1 MYSIENKMKQQAISF
16 LLMSALV
23 CSACSD
29 SQDLSGNIP
38 LSGDRIAFQ
47 AELLDGFQSSAA
59 KSRAQSAFTGVAM
72 EQKVLPLG
80 GDLVEPLYLHP
91 LEVDNTAGSMAETAN
106 AAIGMSSRGTLV
118 SSSSWTGEFGVS
130 AVYTK
135 IGAIQSFFQDQKA
148 SKSGN
153 IWYASG
159 GTQAWPTDGAL
170 SFYAY
175 APYQHASL
183 SLQGSDDV
191 TKNKTLRYVASTNL
205 GSQPDLIV
213 AKSENISRTSSSANT
228 AVQLEF
234 SHALTAITFSVSADM
249 IPGTV
254 KSITVKNVSG
264 QGDYNISTGTW
275 GSLGAASARYAIS
288 LGSGGAGIAV
298 KAGESKALT
307 DGSSA
312 LLMVPQTFAAGSSA
326 QIEMVF
332 HDGNKDRTV
341 TASLAGTSWAAGK
354 HITYVLS
361 ASSITTLQLGDI
373 TFPTSWSNSYT
384 STTNPLKSAYANGDK
399 MGLFVVDDSKKVIA
413 SNVQLSYNGSAWSL
427 PSGSKQKFSPKYS
440 YFVYYPY
447 QSSLTG
453 LPAQGASVS
462 DVTSAKAFFSSA
474 ISTWSS
480 SKLATDQS
488 TLAKMN
494 ACDLQIGKG
503 SLTSDGTKIQFAD
516 NTHAMG
522 LADITLGSKE
532 VENIYH
538 IKGYEAYT
546 WKYDKTPVYAYAG
559 FSGRS
564 LYNVASHQYVAIV
577 KPGVETSF
585 SCSSTTDADT
595 WTGEVKVKPNADAV
609 AKGTATSKRTA
620 ISKAHT
626 LAVGDIYYSD
636 GALSSQSESL
646 LSGKTPVGI
655 VGYVGENY
663 WTEKQLKS
671 SNKGGHALV
680 MCLKTIGSTG
690 TTDNGSTVTTDIG
703 TKYAWY
709 SSNTNAGITKINSKD
724 LLTGSCN
731 QTYGSGVTETDVLIS
746 KWSTAAAAAY
756 QAKHYTELPVSS
768 SKCSGWFLPTA
779 GQYYAVMSKLGA
791 EFSSDWTGIYDGN
804 TTTHPTLGFFNNM
817 TTVTGNINSKLKKVG
832 NNNYTEFFDATNTW
846 AWTSSEFSATGAV
859 VVDSGVNNSKGSGSV
874 RFGSDRKTAQDP
886 VRPFLAF

>member
-135 IGAIQSFFQDQKA
+135 SGASRSFFQDQKA

-159 GTQAWPTDGAL
+159 NTQAWPTDGAL

-191 TKNKTLRYVASTNL
+191 TKNKTLRYVASTSL

-213 AKSENISRTSSSANT
+213 AKSENISRTSSSANS
-228 AVQLEF
+228 AVQLKF

-275 GSLGAASARYAIS
+275 GSLGAASASYAIM
-288 LGSGGAGIAV
+288 LGTSGAGIAV

-341 TASLAGTSWAAGK
+341 TASLAGTSWAAGR

-361 ASSITTLQLGDI
+361 ASSITTLQLGGI
-373 TFPTSWSNSYT
+373 TFPTSWSRSYT
-384 STTNPLKSAYANGDK
+384 STTNHLKSAYANGDK

-453 LPAQGASVS
+453 LPAQDASVS
-462 DVTSAKAFFSSA
+462 DVSSAKAFFSSA

-480 SKLATDQS
+480 SKLAPDQS
-488 TLAKMN
+488 TPAKMN

-503 SLTSDGTKIQFAD
+503 SLTSDGTKIQFAA

-522 LADITLGSKE
+522 LADITLGSKT
-532 VENIYH
+532 VPNTYH
-538 IKGYEAYT
+538 LSTYPEYT
-546 WKYDKTPVYAYAG
+546 WTHGKTTVHAVASV
-559 FSGRS
+559 SGRN
-564 LYNVASHQYVAIV
+564 LYKVADYHYVTIV
-577 KPGVETSF
+577 KPGQATSF
-585 SCSSTTDADT
+585 SCGNTSDADA
-595 WTGEVKVKPNADAV
+595 WTVAVSVSPAANAIAT
-609 AKGTATSKRTA
+609 GTATSKRTA
-620 ISKAHT
+620 MPSIAHT

-636 GALSSQSESL
+636 GALSSQSEAL

-655 VGYVGENY
+655 VGYVGDNY
-663 WTEKQLKS
+663 WTENQLKS

-690 TTDNGSTVTTDIG
+690 TTNIG
-703 TKYAWY
+703 TGYAWY
-709 SSNTNAGITKINSKD
+709 SSNTNAGRTKINSKE
-724 LLTGSCN
+724 LLTGSFDK
-731 QTYGSGVTETDVLIS
+731 TYGSGVNETDALIS

-756 QAKHYTELPVSS
+756 QAKNYATLKASS

-791 EFSSDWTGIYDGN
+791 EFSSDWTGIYGDAASGS
-804 TTTHPTLGFFNNM
+804 TFGFFSNM

-832 NNNYTEFFDATNTW
+832 NNNYTEFFGATNTW
-846 AWTSSEFSATGAV
+846 AWTSSEFSATNAV
-859 VVDSGVNNSKGSGSV
+859 NVDSGVDNSKGAGSV
-874 RFGSDRKTAQDP
+874 RFYGYYGRKTDQLP

>member
-47 AELLDGFQSSAA
+47 AELLDGFQSSTA

-118 SSSSWTGEFGVS
+118 SNSSWTGEFGVS

-135 IGAIQSFFQDQKA
+135 SGASRSFFQDQKA

-159 GTQAWPTDGAL
+159 DMQAWPTDGAL

-191 TKNKTLRYVASTNL
+191 TKNKTLRYVASTSL

-213 AKSENISRTSSSANT
+213 AKSEKISRTSSSANT
-228 AVQLEF
+228 AVQLKF

-264 QGDYNISTGTW
+264 QGDYNISTATW
-275 GSLGAASARYAIS
+275 GSLGAASASYAIR
-288 LGSGGAGIAV
+288 LGTNGAGIAV

-341 TASLAGTSWAAGK
+341 TASLANTSWAAGK

-361 ASSITTLQLGDI
+361 ASSITTLQLGGI
-373 TFPTSWSNSYT
+373 TFPTSWSSSYT
-384 STTNPLKSAYANGDK
+384 STTNHLKSAYANGDK
-399 MGLFVVDDSKKVIA
+399 MGLFVVDDGKKVIA

-427 PSGSKQKFSPKYS
+427 PSGTKCTFSPKYS

-447 QSSLTG
+447 QASLTG
-453 LPAQGASVS
+453 LPALNATVS

-480 SKLATDQS
+480 TKLATDQS
-488 TLAKMN
+488 TPAKMN
-494 ACDLQIGKG
+494 DCDLQIGKG
-503 SLTSDGTKIQFAD
+503 SLTSDGTKIQFSA

-522 LADITLGSKE
+522 LADITLGSKTLD
-532 VENIYH
+532 NTYH
-538 IKGYEAYT
+538 LSTYPEYT
-546 WKYDKTPVYAYAG
+546 WTHGKTTVHAVASV
-559 FSGRS
+559 SGRS
-564 LYNVASHQYVAIV
+564 LYKVADYHYVTIV
-577 KPGVETSF
+577 KPGQATSF
-585 SCSSTTDADT
+585 SCGKTSDADA
-595 WTGEVKVKPNADAV
+595 WTTAVSVSPAANAI

-646 LSGKTPVGI
+646 LSDKTPVGI

-680 MCLKTIGSTG
+680 MCLKTIGSTE
-690 TTDNGSTVTTDIG
+690 TTSIG
-703 TKYAWY
+703 TGYAWY
-709 SSNTNAGITKINSKD
+709 SSNTDAGRTKINSKE
-724 LLTGSCN
+724 LLTGSN
-731 QTYGSGVTETDVLIS
+731 DKIYGSGATETNALIT

-756 QAKHYTELPVSS
+756 QAKNYTTLKASS

-779 GQYYAVMSKLGA
+779 GQYYAVMSTLGA
-791 EFSSDWTGIYDGN
+791 AFSRDWTGIWDGN

-817 TTVTGNINSKLKKVG
+817 TTVTSNINNKLKKVG
-832 NNNYTEFFDATNTW
+832 DNKYTEFFGDTNTS
-846 AWTSSEFSATGAV
+846 AWTSSEFSATDAV
-859 VVDSGVNNSKGSGSV
+859 YVDSGVDDSKGSGSV
-874 RFGSDRKTAQDP
+874 RFGSYGYYYSGNGKTGQGP

>member
-47 AELLDGFQSSAA
+47 AELLDGFQSSTA

-118 SSSSWTGEFGVS
+118 SSPSWTGEFGVS

-135 IGAIQSFFQDQKA
+135 SGASQSFFQDQKA

-159 GTQAWPTDGAL
+159 DMQAWPTDGAL

-191 TKNKTLRYVASTNL
+191 TKNKTLRYVASTSL

-213 AKSENISRTSSSANT
+213 AKSENISRTSSSANS

-275 GSLGAASARYAIS
+275 GSLGAASASYAIS
-288 LGSGGAGIAV
+288 LGSSGAGIAV

-361 ASSITTLQLGDI
+361 ASSITTLQLGGI
-373 TFPTSWSNSYT
+373 AFPTSWSNSYT
-384 STTNPLKSAYANGDK
+384 STTYHLKSAYANGDK

-427 PSGSKQKFSPKYS
+427 PSGTKCTFSPKYS

-447 QSSLTG
+447 QASLTG

-503 SLTSDGTKIQFAD
+503 SLTSDGTKIQFSA

-532 VENIYH
+532 VDNTYH
-538 IKGYEAYT
+538 LSTYPEYT
-546 WKYDKTPVYAYAG
+546 WTHGKTTVHAVASV
-559 FSGRS
+559 SGRR
-564 LYNVASHQYVAIV
+564 LYRVADYHYVTIV
-577 KPGVETSF
+577 KPGQATSF
-585 SCSSTTDADT
+585 SCGSTSDADA
-595 WTGEVKVKPNADAV
+595 WTAAVSVSPADNAI
-609 AKGTATSKRTA
+609 AKGTATSKCTA
-620 ISKAHT
+620 ISIAHT

-636 GALSSQSESL
+636 GALSSQSEAL

-655 VGYVGENY
+655 VGYVGDNY

-671 SNKGGHALV
+671 SNRGGHALV
-680 MCLKTIGSTG
+680 MCLKTIGSTWTTSTG
-690 TTDNGSTVTTDIG
+690 TTSIG
-703 TKYAWY
+703 TGYAWY
-709 SSNTNAGITKINSKD
+709 SSNTDAGRTKINSKA
-724 LLTGSCN
+724 LLTGSYN
-731 QTYGSGVTETDVLIS
+731 QTYGSGVNETDALIS

-756 QAKHYTELPVSS
+756 QAKHYTTLPASS

-804 TTTHPTLGFFNNM
+804 TTTHPTFGFFNNM
-817 TTVTGNINSKLKKVG
+817 TTVTGNINNKLKKVG
-832 NNNYTEFFDATNTW
+832 NNKYTEFFGATNTW
-846 AWTSSEFSATGAV
+846 AWTSSEFSAPNAV
-859 VVDSGVNNSKGSGSV
+859 NVDSGVDDSKGSGSV
-874 RFGSDRKTAQDP
+874 RFGNVSKSGQIP

>member
-47 AELLDGFQSSAA
+47 AELLDGFQSSTA

-106 AAIGMSSRGTLV
+106 AAIGMSSRGSLV

-135 IGAIQSFFQDQKA
+135 SGASRSFFQDQKA

-159 GTQAWPTDGAL
+159 ATQAWPTDGAL

-191 TKNKTLRYVASTNL
+191 TKNKTLRYVASTSL

-213 AKSENISRTSSSANT
+213 AKRENISRTSSSPNS
-228 AVQLEF
+228 AVQLKF

-275 GSLGAASARYAIS
+275 GSLGAASASYAIR
-288 LGSGGAGIAV
+288 LGTSGAGIAV

-341 TASLAGTSWAAGK
+341 TAFLAGTSWDAGR

-361 ASSITTLQLGDI
+361 ASSITTLQLGGI
-373 TFPTSWSNSYT
+373 IFPTSWSRSYT
-384 STTNPLKSAYANGDK
+384 STTNHLKSAYANGDK

-427 PSGSKQKFSPKYS
+427 PSGTKCTFSPKYS

-462 DVTSAKAFFSSA
+462 DVSSAKAFFSSA

-494 ACDLQIGKG
+494 ACDLQIGMG
-503 SLTSDGTKIQFAD
+503 SLTSDGTKIQFAA

-522 LADITLGSKE
+522 LADITLGSKT
-532 VENIYH
+532 VPNTYH
-538 IKGYEAYT
+538 LSTYPSYT
-546 WKYDKTPVYAYAG
+546 WTHGKTTVHAVASV
-559 FSGRS
+559 SGRN
-564 LYNVASHQYVAIV
+564 LYRVADYHYVTIV
-577 KPGVETSF
+577 KPGQATSF
-585 SCSSTTDADT
+585 SCGSTSDADA
-595 WTGEVKVKPNADAV
+595 WTTAVSVSPADNAID
-609 AKGTATSKRTA
+609 KGTATSKRTA
-620 ISKAHT
+620 ISIAHT

-636 GALSSQSESL
+636 GALSSWSEAL

-655 VGYVGENY
+655 VGYVDDNY
-663 WTEKQLKS
+663 WTETQLKS

-690 TTDNGSTVTTDIG
+690 TTSTGTTSIG
-703 TKYAWY
+703 TMYAWY
-709 SSNTNAGITKINSKD
+709 SSNTDAGRTRINSKA
-724 LLTGSCN
+724 LLTGSYDK
-731 QTYGSGVTETDVLIS
+731 TYGSGVTETNALIL

-756 QAKHYTELPVSS
+756 QAKHYTTLPASS

-791 EFSSDWTGIYDGN
+791 EFSSDWTGIWDGN
-804 TTTHPTLGFFNNM
+804 TTTHPTIGFFNNM
-817 TTVTGNINSKLKKVG
+817 TTVTGNINKKLKKVG
-832 NNNYTEFFDATNTW
+832 NNNYTEFFGATNTW

-859 VVDSGVNNSKGSGSV
+859 LVDSGVDNSKGSGSV
-874 RFGSDRKTAQDP
+874 RFGFNAKTFQRP

>member
-135 IGAIQSFFQDQKA
+135 SEASRSFFQDQKA

-159 GTQAWPTDGAL
+159 DTQAWPTDGAL

-191 TKNKTLRYVASTNL
+191 TKNKTLRYVASTSL

-228 AVQLEF
+228 AVQLKF

-275 GSLGAASARYAIS
+275 GSLGAASASYAIS
-288 LGSGGAGIAV
+288 LGTSGAGIAV

-341 TASLAGTSWAAGK
+341 TASLAGTSWDAGK

-361 ASSITTLQLGDI
+361 ASSITTLQLGGI
-373 TFPTSWSNSYT
+373 AFPTSWSHSYT

-462 DVTSAKAFFSSA
+462 DVSSAKAFFSSA

-480 SKLATDQS
+480 SKLAPDQS
-488 TLAKMN
+488 TLDKMN
-494 ACDLQIGKG
+494 ACDLQIGMG
-503 SLTSDGTKIQFAD
+503 SLTSDGTKIQFAA

-522 LADITLGSKE
+522 LADITLGSKT
-532 VENIYH
+532 VPNTYH
-538 IKGYEAYT
+538 LSTYSEYT
-546 WKYDKTPVYAYAG
+546 WTHGTTTIHAVASV
-559 FSGRS
+559 SGRN
-564 LYNVASHQYVAIV
+564 LYKVADYHYVTIV
-577 KPGVETSF
+577 KPGQATSF
-585 SCSSTTDADT
+585 SCGSTSDADA
-595 WTGEVKVKPNADAV
+595 WTEAVLVSPADNAID
-609 AKGTATSKRTA
+609 KGTATSKRTA
-620 ISKAHT
+620 ISIAHT

-690 TTDNGSTVTTDIG
+690 TTSIG
-703 TKYAWY
+703 TGYAWY
-709 SSNTNAGITKINSKD
+709 SSNTDAGRPKVNSKA
-724 LLTGSCN
+724 LLTGSNN
-731 QTYGSGVTETDVLIS
+731 QTYGSGFNETNELIT

-756 QAKHYTELPVSS
+756 HAKHYTELSASS

-779 GQYYAVMSKLGA
+779 GQYYAVMSTLGA
-791 EFSSDWTGIYDGN
+791 AFSNDWTGIYGDAASGS
-804 TTTHPTLGFFNNM
+804 TLGFFSNM
-817 TTVTGNINSKLKKVG
+817 TIVTGNINNKLKKVG
-832 NNNYTEFFDATNTW
+832 NNNYTEFFGATNTW
-846 AWTSSEFSATGAV
+846 AWTSSEFSSANAV
-859 VVDSGVNNSKGSGSV
+859 LIDSGVDDSKGSGSV
-874 RFGSDRKTAQDP
+874 RFTYGYPKTLQRP

>member
-80 GDLVEPLYLHP
+80 GDFVEPLYLHP

-135 IGAIQSFFQDQKA
+135 SGANRSFFQDQKA

-159 GTQAWPTDGAL
+159 DTQAWPTDGAL

-191 TKNKTLRYVASTNL
+191 TKNKTLRYVASTSL

-228 AVQLEF
+228 AVQLKF

-254 KSITVKNVSG
+254 KRITVKNVSG

-275 GSLGAASARYAIS
+275 GSLGAASASYPIS
-288 LGSGGAGIAV
+288 LGTSGAGIAV

-341 TASLAGTSWAAGK
+341 TASLAGTSWDAGK

-361 ASSITTLQLGDI
+361 ASSITTLQLGGI
-373 TFPTSWSNSYT
+373 TFPTSWSRSYT
-384 STTNPLKSAYANGDK
+384 STTNPLKSAYADGDK

-462 DVTSAKAFFSSA
+462 DVSSAKAFFSSA

-488 TLAKMN
+488 TPAKMN

-503 SLTSDGTKIQFAD
+503 SLTSDGTKIQFAA
-516 NTHAMG
+516 NSHAMG
-522 LADITLGSKE
+522 LADITLGSKT
-532 VENIYH
+532 VPNTYH
-538 IKGYEAYT
+538 LSTYPEYT
-546 WKYDKTPVYAYAG
+546 WTHGKTTVHAVASV
-559 FSGRS
+559 SGGS
-564 LYNVASHQYVAIV
+564 LYRVADYHYVTIV
-577 KPGVETSF
+577 KPGQATRFFCGKTS
-585 SCSSTTDADT
+585 DADA
-595 WTGEVKVKPNADAV
+595 WTAV
-609 AKGTATSKRTA
+609 VSVSPAANDIAKGTATSKRTA
-620 ISKAHT
+620 ISIAHT

-646 LSGKTPVGI
+646 LSDKTPVGI

-690 TTDNGSTVTTDIG
+690 TTSIG

-709 SSNTNAGITKINSKD
+709 SSNTNADRPKVNSKA
-724 LLTGSCN
+724 LLTGSYN
-731 QTYGSGVTETDVLIS
+731 QTYGSGVNETKALIT

-756 QAKHYTELPVSS
+756 QAKHYTTLPASS

-779 GQYYAVMSKLGA
+779 GQYYAVMSNLGA
-791 EFSSDWTGIYDGN
+791 AFSSDWTGIYGDAASGS
-804 TTTHPTLGFFNNM
+804 TLGFFSNM
-817 TTVTGNINSKLKKVG
+817 TTVTGNINNKLKKVG
-832 NNNYTEFFDATNTW
+832 NNNYTEFFGATNTW
-846 AWTSSEFSATGAV
+846 AWTSSEFSATYAV
-859 VVDSGVNNSKGSGSV
+859 SVDSGVDDSRGSGSV
-874 RFGSDRKTAQDP
+874 RFYNFNSGKTGQYP

>member
-16 LLMSALV
+16 LMMSALV

-47 AELLDGFQSSAA
+47 AELLDGFQSSAT
-59 KSRAQSAFTGVAM
+59 KSRAQSAFAGVAM

-91 LEVDNTAGSMAETAN
+91 LEVDNTTGSMTETAN

-135 IGAIQSFFQDQKA
+135 SGASQSFFQDQKA

-159 GTQAWPTDGAL
+159 DTQAWPTDGAL

-191 TKNKTLRYVASTNL
+191 TKNKTLRYVASTSL

-213 AKSENISRTSSSANT
+213 AKNENISRTFSSANT
-228 AVQLEF
+228 AVQLQF

-254 KSITVKNVSG
+254 KSITVKNVAG
-264 QGDYNISTGTW
+264 QGDYNISTGSW
-275 GSLGAASARYAIS
+275 GSLAAASSSYAIT
-288 LGSGGAGIAV
+288 LGTGGAGIAV

-307 DGSSA
+307 DASSS
-312 LLMVPQTFAAGSSA
+312 LMMVPQTFAAGSSA
-326 QIEMVF
+326 QIQMVF
-332 HDGNKDRTV
+332 NDGNKDRTV

-361 ASSITTLQLGDI
+361 ASSITTLQLGGI
-373 TFPTSWSNSYT
+373 TFPTSWSSQYT
-384 STTNPLKSAYANGDK
+384 STTNHLKSAYANGDK

-427 PSGSKQKFSPKYS
+427 PSGTKQKFSPNYS

-447 QSSLTG
+447 QASLTG

-488 TLAKMN
+488 TLDKMN
-494 ACDLQIGKG
+494 DCDLQIGKG
-503 SLTSDGTKIQFAD
+503 SLTSDGTKIQFTA

-522 LADITLGSKE
+522 LADITLGSKV
-532 VENIYH
+532 VENVYH
-538 IKGYEAYT
+538 IKGYETYT
-546 WKYDKTPVYAYAG
+546 WKYDKTTVYAYAG
-559 FSGRS
+559 FSGRR

-609 AKGTATSKRTA
+609 AKGTAISSRSTYSKE
-620 ISKAHT
+620 HT

-636 GALSSQSESL
+636 GALSSKSEPL

-655 VGYVGENY
+655 VGYVGNDY
-663 WTEKQLKS
+663 WTEKGVS
-671 SNKGGHALV
+671 GKGGHALV
-680 MCLKTIGSTG
+680 MCLKTIGSTSSTNMG
-690 TTDNGSTVTTDIG
+690 TG
-703 TKYAWY
+703 YAWY
-709 SSNTNAGITKINSKD
+709 SSNTDAGRTKVS
-724 LLTGSCN
+724 TGALIRGSSS
-731 QTYGSGVTETDVLIS
+731 QTYGSGYTETAALVAKGS
-746 KWSTAAAAAY
+746 AYAAATAA
-756 QAKHYTELPVSS
+756 KNYTTLPANS
-768 SKCSGWFLPTA
+768 SKCTGWFLPSA
-779 GQYYAVMSKLGA
+779 GQCYAVMKSLGG
-791 EFSSDWTGIYDGN
+791 GISPDTWN
-804 TTTHPTLGFFNNM
+804 INDFFGNM
-817 TTVTGNINSKLKKVG
+817 TTVSGKINTALSKVG
-832 NNNYTEFFDATNTW
+832 ANNYTEYFQGVNTW
-846 AWTSSEFSATGAV
+846 EWTSSEFSATGAV
-859 VVDSGVNNSKGSGSV
+859 IVDSGVNNSKGSGSV
-874 RFGSDRKTAQDP
+874 RFDSSYETGQRP

>member
-47 AELLDGFQSSAA
+47 AELLDGFQSSTA

-80 GDLVEPLYLHP
+80 EDLVEPLYLHP
-91 LEVDNTAGSMAETAN
+91 LEVDNTAGSMAETAH

-118 SSSSWTGEFGVS
+118 SSSSWTDEFGVS

-135 IGAIQSFFQDQKA
+135 SGASQSFFQDQKA

-191 TKNKTLRYVASTNL
+191 TKNKTLRYVASTSL

-213 AKSENISRTSSSANT
+213 AKSENDSRTSSKPNSP
-228 AVQLEF
+228 VPLKF

-275 GSLGAASARYAIS
+275 GSLGAASASYAIS
-288 LGSGGAGIAV
+288 LGSSGAGIAV

-341 TASLAGTSWAAGK
+341 TASLAGTSWDAGR

-361 ASSITTLQLGDI
+361 ASSITTLQLGGI
-373 TFPTSWSNSYT
+373 TFPTSWSRSYT
-384 STTNPLKSAYANGDK
+384 STTNHLKSAYADGDK

-427 PSGSKQKFSPKYS
+427 PSGTKCTFSPKYS

-462 DVTSAKAFFSSA
+462 DVSSAKAFFSSA

-494 ACDLQIGKG
+494 ACDLQIGMG
-503 SLTSDGTKIQFAD
+503 SLTSDGTKIQFAA

-609 AKGTATSKRTA
+609 AKGTAISSRSTYSKE
-620 ISKAHT
+620 HT

-636 GALSSQSESL
+636 GALSSQSEAL

-690 TTDNGSTVTTDIG
+690 TTSIG
-703 TKYAWY
+703 TGYVWY
-709 SSNTNAGITKINSKD
+709 SSNTDAGRTKVSTGDMIRGSSSKP
-724 LLTGSCN
+724 
-731 QTYGSGVTETDVLIS
+731 YGSGYTETAALVVKGS
-746 KWSTAAAAAY
+746 AYAAATAAKNYDA
-756 QAKHYTELPVSS
+756 LPAES
-768 SKCSGWFLPTA
+768 SKCTGWFLPSA
-779 GQYYAVMSKLGA
+779 GQCYAVMKSLGG
-791 EFSSDWTGIYDGN
+791 GISPDTWNIGD
-804 TTTHPTLGFFNNM
+804 FFGNM
-817 TTVTGNINSKLKKVG
+817 TTVSGKINKALSKVG
-832 NNNYTEFFDATNTW
+832 ANKYTEYFQGVNTW

-859 VVDSGVNNSKGSGSV
+859 SVDSGVDDSEGSGSV
-874 RFGSDRKTAQDP
+874 RFGSFGKTGQVP

>member
-47 AELLDGFQSSAA
+47 AELLDGFQSSTA

-118 SSSSWTGEFGVS
+118 SNSSWTGEFGVS

-135 IGAIQSFFQDQKA
+135 SGASQSFFQDQKA

-159 GTQAWPTDGAL
+159 NTQAWPTDGAL

-191 TKNKTLRYVASTNL
+191 TKNKTLRYVASTSL

-228 AVQLEF
+228 AVQLKF

-264 QGDYNISTGTW
+264 RGDYNISTGTW
-275 GSLGAASARYAIS
+275 GSLGAASASYAIS
-288 LGSGGAGIAV
+288 LGSSGAGIAV

-341 TASLAGTSWAAGK
+341 TASLAGTSWDAGK

-361 ASSITTLQLGDI
+361 ASSITTLQLGGI

-384 STTNPLKSAYANGDK
+384 STTHHLKSAYADGDE

-427 PSGSKQKFSPKYS
+427 PSGTKCTFSPNYS

-447 QSSLTG
+447 QASLTG
-453 LPAQGASVS
+453 LPAKGATVTDVS
-462 DVTSAKAFFSSA
+462 TATAFFSSA

-480 SKLATDQS
+480 SKLAPDQS
-488 TLAKMN
+488 SQEKMN

-503 SLTSDGTKIQFAD
+503 SLTSDGTKIQFSA

-522 LADITLGSKE
+522 LADITLGSKTLPYTYYLS
-532 VENIYH
+532 NYPS
-538 IKGYEAYT
+538 YT
-546 WKYDKTPVYAYAG
+546 WTHGTTTIHAVASV
-559 FSGRS
+559 SGRS
-564 LYNVASHQYVAIV
+564 LYKVADYHYVSIV
-577 KPGVETSF
+577 KPGQATSF
-585 SCSSTTDADT
+585 SCGSTSDADA
-595 WTGEVKVKPNADAV
+595 WTAAVSVSPAANAI

-620 ISKAHT
+620 MTSIAHT

-636 GALSSQSESL
+636 GALSSKSEPL

-655 VGYVGENY
+655 VGYIGNDY
-663 WTEKQLKS
+663 WTEKGV
-671 SNKGGHALV
+671 NGKGGHALV

-690 TTDNGSTVTTDIG
+690 STDMG
-703 TKYAWY
+703 TRYAWY
-709 SSNTNAGITKINSKD
+709 SSNSDAGRTKVS
-724 LLTGSCN
+724 TGALIRGSSS
-731 QTYGSGVTETDVLIS
+731 QTYGSGYTETAALVAKGS
-746 KWSTAAAAAY
+746 AYAAATAAKNY
-756 QAKHYTELPVSS
+756 KDLPAKST
-768 SKCSGWFLPTA
+768 KCTGWFLPSA
-779 GQYYAVMSKLGA
+779 GQYYAVMKQLGGGI
-791 EFSSDWTGIYDGN
+791 SPDTWNIYD
-804 TTTHPTLGFFNNM
+804 FFGNM
-817 TTVTGNINSKLKKVG
+817 TTVSGKINSALSKVG
-832 NNNYTEFFDATNTW
+832 ANNYTEYFQAVNTW
-846 AWTSSEFSATGAV
+846 EWTSSEFSATGAV
-859 VVDSGVNNSKGSGSV
+859 YVDSGVDDSKGSGSV
-874 RFGSDRKTAQDP
+874 RFSTGYNGKTTQCP

>member
-38 LSGDRIAFQ
+38 LSRDRIAFQ

-91 LEVDNTAGSMAETAN
+91 LEVDNTAGSMAETAH

-135 IGAIQSFFQDQKA
+135 SVASQSFFQDQKA

-153 IWYASG
+153 IWYAN
-159 GTQAWPTDGAL
+159 TQAWPTDGAL

-191 TKNKTLRYVASTNL
+191 TKNKTLRYVASTTSL

-228 AVQLEF
+228 AVPLKF

-275 GSLGAASARYAIS
+275 GSLGAASASYAIR
-288 LGSGGAGIAV
+288 LGTNGAGIAV

-307 DGSSA
+307 GGSSA
-312 LLMVPQTFAAGSSA
+312 LLMVPQTFDAGSSA

-341 TASLAGTSWAAGK
+341 TASLANTSWAAGK

-361 ASSITTLQLGDI
+361 ASSITTLQLGAI
-373 TFPTSWSNSYT
+373 NFPTSWSSKYT
-384 STTNPLKSAYANGDK
+384 SATHHLKSAYATGDN

-413 SNVQLSYNGSAWSL
+413 SNVQLSYNGKAWSL
-427 PSGSKQKFSPKYS
+427 PSGTKCTFSPKYS

-447 QSSLTG
+447 QASLTG

-488 TLAKMN
+488 TLPKMN
-494 ACDLQIGKG
+494 DCDLQIGKG
-503 SLTSDGTKIQFAD
+503 SLTSDGTKIQFSA

-522 LADITLGSKE
+522 LADITLGSKTLPYTYYLS
-532 VENIYH
+532 NYPS
-538 IKGYEAYT
+538 YT
-546 WKYDKTPVYAYAG
+546 WTHGTTTIHAVASV
-559 FSGRS
+559 SGRS
-564 LYNVASHQYVAIV
+564 LYRVADYHYVTIV
-577 KPGVETSF
+577 KPGTATSF
-585 SCSSTTDADT
+585 SCGKTSDADA
-595 WTGEVKVKPNADAV
+595 WTVAVSVSPAANAI

-620 ISKAHT
+620 ISIAHT

-636 GALSSQSESL
+636 GALSSQSEAL
-646 LSGKTPVGI
+646 LSGKKPVGI
-655 VGYVGENY
+655 VGYIGDNN
-663 WTEKQLKS
+663 WTENQLKS

-690 TTDNGSTVTTDIG
+690 TTSIG
-703 TKYAWY
+703 TVFAWY
-709 SSNTNAGITKINSKD
+709 SSDTDAGRTKINSKA
-724 LLTGSCN
+724 LLTGSYN
-731 QTYGSGVTETDVLIS
+731 QTYGSGVTETNALIS

-756 QAKHYTELPVSS
+756 QAKYYTTLKASS

-779 GQYYAVMSKLGA
+779 GQFYAVMKRLGA
-791 EFSSDWTGIYDGN
+791 AFSSDWTGIYGDAASGS
-804 TTTHPTLGFFNNM
+804 TLGFFSNM
-817 TTVTGNINSKLKKVG
+817 ITVTGNINNKLKKVG
-832 NNNYTEFFDATNTW
+832 NNNYTEFFGATNTW
-846 AWTSSEFSATGAV
+846 AWTSSEFSATNAV
-859 VVDSGVNNSKGSGSV
+859 FVDSGVDDSKGSGSV
-874 RFGSDRKTAQDP
+874 RFSSSYGPGLKTTQRP

>member
-118 SSSSWTGEFGVS
+118 SRSSWTGEFGVS

-135 IGAIQSFFQDQKA
+135 SGASQSFFQDQKA

-159 GTQAWPTDGAL
+159 DTQAWPTDGAL

-191 TKNKTLRYVASTNL
+191 TKNKTLRYVASTSL

-213 AKSENISRTSSSANT
+213 AKSENISRTSSSVNN
-228 AVQLEF
+228 AVQLKF

-264 QGDYNISTGTW
+264 QGDYNISTCTW
-275 GSLGAASARYAIS
+275 GSLGAASASYAIR
-288 LGSGGAGIAV
+288 LGTSGAGIAV

-341 TASLAGTSWAAGK
+341 TASLAGTSWDAGK

-361 ASSITTLQLGDI
+361 ASSITTLQLGGI
-373 TFPTSWSNSYT
+373 TFPTSWSRSYT
-384 STTNPLKSAYANGDK
+384 STNYHLKSAYANGDK

-453 LPAQGASVS
+453 LPAQDASVS
-462 DVTSAKAFFSSA
+462 DVSSAKAFFSSA

-480 SKLATDQS
+480 RKLATDQS
-488 TLAKMN
+488 TLDKMN

-503 SLTSDGTKIQFAD
+503 SLTSDGTKIQFAA
-516 NTHAMG
+516 NSHAMG

-559 FSGRS
+559 FSGRI

-609 AKGTATSKRTA
+609 AKGTAISSRSTYSKE
-620 ISKAHT
+620 HT

-636 GALSSQSESL
+636 GALSSQTESL

-671 SNKGGHALV
+671 RNKGGHALV
-680 MCLKTIGSTG
+680 MCLKTIGSNGTTG
-690 TTDNGSTVTTDIG
+690 TTNIG
-703 TKYAWY
+703 TGYAWY
-709 SSNTNAGITKINSKD
+709 SSNTDAGRTKINSKA
-724 LLTGSCN
+724 LLTGSYN
-731 QTYGSGVTETDVLIS
+731 QTYGSGFNETDALIT

-756 QAKHYTELPVSS
+756 QAKHYTTLPASS

-779 GQYYAVMSKLGA
+779 GQYYAVMSTLGA
-791 EFSSDWTGIYDGN
+791 AFSRDWTGIWDGN
-804 TTTHPTLGFFNNM
+804 TTTHPTSGFFNNM
-817 TTVTGNINSKLKKVG
+817 TTVTGNINDKLKKVG
-832 NNNYTEFFDATNTW
+832 DNNYTEFFGAKNTW
-846 AWTSSEFSATGAV
+846 AWTSSEFSATYAV
-859 VVDSGVNNSKGSGSV
+859 CVDSGVDDSKGSGSV
-874 RFGSDRKTAQDP
+874 RFSLNYNKANQIP

>member
-91 LEVDNTAGSMAETAN
+91 LEVDNTAGSMAETAH

-135 IGAIQSFFQDQKA
+135 SGANRSFFQDQKA
-148 SKSGN
+148 RKSGN

-159 GTQAWPTDGAL
+159 DPQAWPTDGAL

-175 APYQHASL
+175 APYGDGSL
-183 SLQGSDDV
+183 SLQGSDAV
-191 TKNKTLRYVASTNL
+191 SKSKTLRYVASTSNI
-205 GSQPDLIV
+205 SAQPDLIV
-213 AKSENISRTSSSANT
+213 AKSENDSRTSSKPNYP
-228 AVQLEF
+228 VQLKF

-275 GSLGAASARYAIS
+275 GSLGAASASYAIS
-288 LGSGGAGIAV
+288 LGTNGAGIAV

-312 LLMVPQTFAAGSSA
+312 LLMVPQTFVAGSSA

-332 HDGNKDRTV
+332 HDGHKDRTV

-373 TFPTSWSNSYT
+373 TFPTSWSRSYT
-384 STTNPLKSAYANGDK
+384 STTHHLKSAYANGDK

-427 PSGSKQKFSPKYS
+427 PSGTKCTFSPKYS

-447 QSSLTG
+447 QPSLPG

-488 TLAKMN
+488 TLPKMN
-494 ACDLQIGKG
+494 ACDLQIGQG
-503 SLTSDGTKIQFAD
+503 SLTSDGTKFQFTG

-538 IKGYEAYT
+538 IKGYETYT
-546 WKYDKTPVYAYAG
+546 WKYDKTTVYAYAG

-609 AKGTATSKRTA
+609 AKGTAISSRSTYSKE
-620 ISKAHT
+620 HT

-636 GALSSQSESL
+636 GALSSWSEAL
-646 LSGKTPVGI
+646 LSDKTPVGI

-690 TTDNGSTVTTDIG
+690 TTSIGNG
-703 TKYAWY
+703 YPWY
-709 SSNTNAGITKINSKD
+709 SSNTDAGRPKVNSKA

-731 QTYGSGVTETDVLIS
+731 QTYGSGFTETNELIS

-756 QAKHYTELPVSS
+756 QAKYYTTLKASS

-779 GQYYAVMSKLGA
+779 GQYYAVMSTLGA
-791 EFSSDWTGIYDGN
+791 EFSSDWTGIYGDAASGS
-804 TTTHPTLGFFNNM
+804 TKGFFSNM
-817 TTVTGNINSKLKKVG
+817 KTVTDNINNKLKKVG
-832 NNNYTEFFDATNTW
+832 DNKYTDFFGVTNTW
-846 AWTSSEFSATGAV
+846 AWTSSEFSATHAV
-859 VVDSGVNNSKGSGSV
+859 YVDSGIDDSKGSGSV
-874 RFGSDRKTAQDP
+874 RFGDGIVKTGNWP

>member
-47 AELLDGFQSSAA
+47 AELLDGFQSSTA

-91 LEVDNTAGSMAETAN
+91 LEVDNTAGSMAETAH
-106 AAIGMSSRGTLV
+106 AAMGMSSRGTLV

-135 IGAIQSFFQDQKA
+135 SGASQSFFQDQKA
-148 SKSGN
+148 RKSGN

-159 GTQAWPTDGAL
+159 NTQAWPTDGTL

-191 TKNKTLRYVASTNL
+191 TKNKTLRYVASTSNI
-205 GSQPDLIV
+205 SAQPDLIV
-213 AKSENISRTSSSANT
+213 AKSENISRTSSLPNSA
-228 AVQLEF
+228 VPLKF
-234 SHALTAITFSVSADM
+234 SHALTAFTFSVSADM

-275 GSLGAASARYAIS
+275 GSLGAASASYAIS
-288 LGSGGAGIAV
+288 LGTSGAGIAV

-312 LLMVPQTFAAGSSA
+312 LLMVPQTFADGSSA

-361 ASSITTLQLGDI
+361 ASSITTLQLGGI
-373 TFPTSWSNSYT
+373 TFPTSWSRSYT
-384 STTNPLKSAYANGDK
+384 STTHHLKSAYANGDK
-399 MGLFVVDDSKKVIA
+399 MGLFVVDDSKKVISA
-413 SNVQLSYNGSAWSL
+413 NVQLSYNGSAWSL

-462 DVTSAKAFFSSA
+462 DVSSAKAFFSRA

-480 SKLATDQS
+480 TKLATDQS
-488 TLAKMN
+488 TPAKMN
-494 ACDLQIGKG
+494 DCDLQIGKG
-503 SLTSDGTKIQFAD
+503 SLTSDGTKIQFAA

-538 IKGYEAYT
+538 IKGYETYT

-595 WTGEVKVKPNADAV
+595 WTGEVKVKPNANAI

-620 ISKAHT
+620 ISIAHT

-636 GALSSQSESL
+636 GALSSLSEAL

-655 VGYVGENY
+655 VGYVGEDY

-690 TTDNGSTVTTDIG
+690 STDMG
-703 TKYAWY
+703 TRYAWY
-709 SSNTNAGITKINSKD
+709 SSNSDAGRTKVS
-724 LLTGSCN
+724 TGALIRGSSS
-731 QTYGSGVTETDVLIS
+731 QTYGSGYTETAALVAKGS
-746 KWSTAAAAAY
+746 AYAAATAAKNY
-756 QAKHYTELPVSS
+756 KDLPAKST
-768 SKCSGWFLPTA
+768 KCTGWFLPSA
-779 GQYYAVMSKLGA
+779 GQYYAVMKQLGG
-791 EFSSDWTGIYDGN
+791 GISPDTWN
-804 TTTHPTLGFFNNM
+804 INDFFGNM
-817 TTVTGNINSKLKKVG
+817 TTVSGKINTALSKVG
-832 NNNYTEFFDATNTW
+832 ANNYTEYFQGVNTW
-846 AWTSSEFSATGAV
+846 EWTSSEFSATAAV
-859 VVDSGVNNSKGSGSV
+859 IVDSGVDDSEGSGSV
-874 RFGSDRKTAQDP
+874 RFYDGGISKTFQRP

>member
-47 AELLDGFQSSAA
+47 AELLDGFQSSTA

-106 AAIGMSSRGTLV
+106 AAIGMSSRGSLV

-135 IGAIQSFFQDQKA
+135 SGASQSFFQDQKA

-159 GTQAWPTDGAL
+159 DTQAWPTDGAL

-191 TKNKTLRYVASTNL
+191 TKNKTLRYVASTSL

-228 AVQLEF
+228 AVQLQF

-275 GSLGAASARYAIS
+275 GSLGAASASYAIS
-288 LGSGGAGIAV
+288 LGTSGAGIAV

-307 DGSSA
+307 DVSSA
-312 LLMVPQTFAAGSSA
+312 LMMVPQTFAAGSSA

-332 HDGNKDRTV
+332 HDGNKERTV
-341 TASLAGTSWAAGK
+341 TASLADTSWAAGK

-361 ASSITTLQLGDI
+361 ASSITTLQLGGI

-384 STTNPLKSAYANGDK
+384 STTNHLKSAYANGDK

-427 PSGSKQKFSPKYS
+427 PSGTKCTFSPKYS

-447 QSSLTG
+447 QASLTG

-462 DVTSAKAFFSSA
+462 DVTSATAFFSSA

-480 SKLATDQS
+480 SKLTTDQS

-503 SLTSDGTKIQFAD
+503 SLTSDGTKIQFSA

-522 LADITLGSKE
+522 LADITLGSKTLPVTYFLSDYTE
-532 VENIYH
+532 
-538 IKGYEAYT
+538 YT
-546 WKYDKTPVYAYAG
+546 WIRTATIHAVASV
-559 FSGRS
+559 SGRS
-564 LYNVASHQYVAIV
+564 LYKVADYHYVTIV
-577 KPGVETSF
+577 KPGQATSF
-585 SCSSTTDADT
+585 SCGNTSDADA
-595 WTGEVKVKPNADAV
+595 WTEAVSVSPASNAID
-609 AKGTATSKRTA
+609 KGTATSKRTDMPP
-620 ISKAHT
+620 IAHT

-636 GALSSQSESL
+636 GALSSQSEAL
-646 LSGKTPVGI
+646 LSGTPVGI
-655 VGYVGENY
+655 VGYVGDNY
-663 WTEKQLKS
+663 WTEKQLKDK
-671 SNKGGHALV
+671 NRGGHALV
-680 MCLKTIGSTG
+680 MCLKTIESNG
-690 TTDNGSTVTTDIG
+690 TTDTGKG
-703 TKYAWY
+703 YKWY
-709 SSNTNAGITKINSKD
+709 SSDTDANRTKINSKA
-724 LLTGSCN
+724 LLTDSYKE
-731 QTYGSGVTETDVLIS
+731 TYGSGVTETDALIS
-746 KWSTAAAAAY
+746 KWSTAAEAAY
-756 QAKHYTELPVSS
+756 QAKNYKTLPASS

-779 GQYYAVMSKLGA
+779 GQYYAVMSNLGA
-791 EFSSDWTGIYDGN
+791 AFSSDWTGIFGDDASGS
-804 TTTHPTLGFFNNM
+804 TKGFFSNM
-817 TTVTGNINSKLKKVG
+817 TTVTGNINSKLKIVG
-832 NNNYTEFFDATNTW
+832 NDNYTEFFGATNTW
-846 AWTSSEFSATGAV
+846 AWTSSEFSATSAV
-859 VVDSGVNNSKGSGSV
+859 MVDSGVDDSKGPSSV
-874 RFGSDRKTAQDP
+874 RFCYEFHRYKKADKP

>member
-47 AELLDGFQSSAA
+47 AELLDGFQSSTA

-118 SSSSWTGEFGVS
+118 SSSSWTGEFRVS

-135 IGAIQSFFQDQKA
+135 SGASQSFFQDQKA

-159 GTQAWPTDGAL
+159 DTQAWPTDGEL

-213 AKSENISRTSSSANT
+213 AKGENISRTSSSANT
-228 AVQLEF
+228 AVQLKF

-254 KSITVKNVSG
+254 KSITVKNVSR

-275 GSLGAASARYAIS
+275 GSLGAASASYSIR
-288 LGSGGAGIAV
+288 LGTSGAGIAV

-373 TFPTSWSNSYT
+373 TFPTSWSRSYT
-384 STTNPLKSAYANGDK
+384 STTYHLKSDYANGDK

-488 TLAKMN
+488 TPAKMN
-494 ACDLQIGKG
+494 ACDLQIGMG
-503 SLTSDGTKIQFAD
+503 SLTSDGTKIQFSA

-522 LADITLGSKE
+522 LADITLGSKT
-532 VENIYH
+532 VPNTYH
-538 IKGYEAYT
+538 LSTYPSYT
-546 WKYDKTPVYAYAG
+546 WTHGKTTVHAVASV
-559 FSGRS
+559 SGRS
-564 LYNVASHQYVAIV
+564 LYKVADYHYVTIV
-577 KPGVETSF
+577 KPGQATSF
-585 SCSSTTDADT
+585 SCGKTSDADA
-595 WTGEVKVKPNADAV
+595 WTVAVSVSPDPNAID
-609 AKGTATSKRTA
+609 KGTATSKRTA
-620 ISKAHT
+620 ISIAHT

-636 GALSSQSESL
+636 GALSSWSEAL

-655 VGYVGENY
+655 VGYVEENY

-680 MCLKTIGSTG
+680 MCLKTIGSTW
-690 TTDNGSTVTTDIG
+690 TTSIG
-703 TKYAWY
+703 TGYAWY
-709 SSNTNAGITKINSKD
+709 SSNTDAGRTKINSKA
-724 LLTGSCN
+724 LLTESYN
-731 QTYGSGVTETDVLIS
+731 QTYGSGVTETDALIS

-756 QAKHYTELPVSS
+756 QAKHYTELPASS

-791 EFSSDWTGIYDGN
+791 AFSSDWTGIYGDAASGS
-804 TTTHPTLGFFNNM
+804 TFGFFSNM
-817 TTVTGNINSKLKKVG
+817 TTVTGNINKKLKKVG
-832 NNNYTEFFDATNTW
+832 NNNYTEFFGDTNTW
-846 AWTSSEFSATGAV
+846 AWTSSEFSATYAV
-859 VVDSGVNNSKGSGSV
+859 SVDSGVDDSKGSGSV
-874 RFGSDRKTAQDP
+874 RFLADLYKTSQRP

>member
-1 MYSIENKMKQQAISF
+1 MYSIENKMKQQTISF

-91 LEVDNTAGSMAETAN
+91 LEVDNTAGSMAETAH
-106 AAIGMSSRGTLV
+106 AAMGMSSRGTLV

-135 IGAIQSFFQDQKA
+135 SGASQSFFQDQKA

-159 GTQAWPTDGAL
+159 NTQAWPTDGAL

-175 APYQHASL
+175 APYGDGSL
-183 SLQGSDDV
+183 SLQGSDAV
-191 TKNKTLRYVASTNL
+191 SKSKTLRYVASTSNI
-205 GSQPDLIV
+205 SAQPDLIV

-228 AVQLEF
+228 AVQLKF

-264 QGDYNISTGTW
+264 QGDYNFSTGTW
-275 GSLGAASARYAIS
+275 GSLGAASASYSIS
-288 LGSGGAGIAV
+288 LGTSGAGIAV

-307 DGSSA
+307 GGSSA

-341 TASLAGTSWAAGK
+341 TASLAGTSWAAGR

-373 TFPTSWSNSYT
+373 TFPTSWSSSYT
-384 STTNPLKSAYANGDK
+384 STTYHLKSAYVNGDK

-447 QSSLTG
+447 QASLTG

-462 DVTSAKAFFSSA
+462 DVSSAKAFFSSA

-480 SKLATDQS
+480 TKLATDQG

-494 ACDLQIGKG
+494 ACDLQIGMG
-503 SLTSDGTKIQFAD
+503 SLTSDGTKFQFSD

-522 LADITLGSKE
+522 LADITLGSKTVPNTYYLSTYPE
-532 VENIYH
+532 
-538 IKGYEAYT
+538 YT
-546 WKYDKTPVYAYAG
+546 WTHGTTTIHAVASV
-559 FSGRS
+559 SGRS
-564 LYNVASHQYVAIV
+564 LYQVADYHYVTIV
-577 KPGVETSF
+577 KPGQATSF
-585 SCSSTTDADT
+585 SCGKTSDADA
-595 WTGEVKVKPNADAV
+595 WTAV
-609 AKGTATSKRTA
+609 SVSPAANTIAKGTATSKRTA

-636 GALSSQSESL
+636 GALSSQSEAL
-646 LSGKTPVGI
+646 LSGKKPVGI
-655 VGYVGENY
+655 VGYLGDNY
-663 WTEKQLKS
+663 WTENQLKS

-690 TTDNGSTVTTDIG
+690 STNMG
-703 TKYAWY
+703 NAYAWY
-709 SSNTNAGITKINSKD
+709 SSNTDAGRIKVS
-724 LLTGSCN
+724 TGDMIRGSLS
-731 QTYGSGVTETDVLIS
+731 QAYGSGYAE
-746 KWSTAAAAAY
+746 TAALVAKGSAFAAATA
-756 QAKHYTELPVSS
+756 AKNYKDLPANST
-768 SKCSGWFLPTA
+768 KCTGWFLPSA
-779 GQYYAVMSKLGA
+779 GQCYVVMKQLGGGISPDTWNIN
-791 EFSSDWTGIYDGN
+791 EFFG
-804 TTTHPTLGFFNNM
+804 NM
-817 TTVTGNINSKLKKVG
+817 TTVTGNINNKLKKVG
-832 NNNYTEFFDATNTW
+832 NNNYTEFFGATNTW
-846 AWTSSEFSATGAV
+846 AWTSSEFSATYAV
-859 VVDSGVNNSKGSGSV
+859 LVDSGVNNSKGSGSV
-874 RFGSDRKTAQDP
+874 RFSNGSKTTQKP

>member
-135 IGAIQSFFQDQKA
+135 SEASRSFFQDQKA

-159 GTQAWPTDGAL
+159 DTQAWPTDGAL

-191 TKNKTLRYVASTNL
+191 TKNKTLRYVASTSL

-228 AVQLEF
+228 AVQLKF

-275 GSLGAASARYAIS
+275 GSLGAASASYAIS
-288 LGSGGAGIAV
+288 LGTSGAGIAV

-341 TASLAGTSWAAGK
+341 TASLAGTSWDAGK

-361 ASSITTLQLGDI
+361 ASSITTLQLGGI
-373 TFPTSWSNSYT
+373 AFPTSWSHSYT

-462 DVTSAKAFFSSA
+462 DVSSAKAFFSSA

-480 SKLATDQS
+480 SKLAPDQS
-488 TLAKMN
+488 TLDKMN
-494 ACDLQIGKG
+494 ACDLQIGMG
-503 SLTSDGTKIQFAD
+503 SLTSDGTKIQFAA

-522 LADITLGSKE
+522 LADITLGSKT
-532 VENIYH
+532 VPNTYH
-538 IKGYEAYT
+538 LSTYSEYT
-546 WKYDKTPVYAYAG
+546 WTHGTTTIHAVASV
-559 FSGRS
+559 SGRN
-564 LYNVASHQYVAIV
+564 LYKVADYHYVTIV
-577 KPGVETSF
+577 KPGQATSF
-585 SCSSTTDADT
+585 SCGSTSDADA
-595 WTGEVKVKPNADAV
+595 WTEAVLVSPADNAID
-609 AKGTATSKRTA
+609 KGIATSKRTA
-620 ISKAHT
+620 ISIAHT

-636 GALSSQSESL
+636 GAITKPKPEDISAARAN
-646 LSGKTPVGI
+646 GKTPIGVIG
-655 VGYVGENY
+655 
-663 WTEKQLKS
+663 WTES
-671 SNKGGHALV
+671 GTESGYGGHALV
-680 MCLKTIGSTG
+680 MCLKNIGSTS
-690 TTDNGSTVTTDIG
+690 TTDMGSG
-703 TKYAWY
+703 YRWY
-709 SSNTNAGITKINSKD
+709 SSNEDCQRTKVDTGDKIRGSSDKD
-724 LLTGSCN
+724 
-731 QTYGSGVTETDVLIS
+731 YGSGYKETKVLVANGS
-746 KWSTAAAAAY
+746 AFEAANAA
-756 QAKHYTELPVSS
+756 KNYTSLPAPTN
-768 SKCSGWFLPTA
+768 KCTGWFLPSA
-779 GQYYAVMSKLGA
+779 GQYYAVMSQLGG
-791 EFSSDWTGIYDGN
+791 GIKPDN
-804 TTTHPTLGFFNNM
+804 WEINVFFENM
-817 TTVTGNINSKLKKVG
+817 TTVSGNINAALSKVG
-832 NNNYTEFFDATNTW
+832 PDQYTEFFQGTNTW
-846 AWTSSEFSATGAV
+846 AWTSSEFSSADAV
-859 VVDSGVNNSKGSGSV
+859 GVVSGVDDSKGSGSV
-874 RFGSDRKTAQDP
+874 RFASGLKTGANP

>member
-47 AELLDGFQSSAA
+47 AELLDGFQSSTA

-135 IGAIQSFFQDQKA
+135 SEASQSFFQDQKA

-159 GTQAWPTDGAL
+159 ATQAWPTDGAL

-175 APYQHASL
+175 APYGDGSL
-183 SLQGSDDV
+183 SLQGSDAV
-191 TKNKTLRYVASTNL
+191 SKSKTLRYVASTSNI
-205 GSQPDLIV
+205 SAQPDLIV
-213 AKSENISRTSSSANT
+213 AKSENISRTSSLPNSA
-228 AVQLEF
+228 VPLKF

-254 KSITVKNVSG
+254 KSIKVKNVSG

-275 GSLGAASARYAIS
+275 GSLGAASASYAIS
-288 LGSGGAGIAV
+288 LGTSGAGIAV

-341 TASLAGTSWAAGK
+341 TASLAGTSWDAGK

-373 TFPTSWSNSYT
+373 TFPTSWSRSYT

-462 DVTSAKAFFSSA
+462 DVSSAKAFFSNA

-480 SKLATDQS
+480 TKLATDQS
-488 TLAKMN
+488 TPAKMN
-494 ACDLQIGKG
+494 ACDLQIGMG
-503 SLTSDGTKIQFAD
+503 SLTSDGTKIQFAA

-522 LADITLGSKE
+522 LADITLGSKT
-532 VENIYH
+532 VPNTYH
-538 IKGYEAYT
+538 LSTYPEYT
-546 WKYDKTPVYAYAG
+546 WTHGKTTVHAVASV
-559 FSGRS
+559 SGRS
-564 LYNVASHQYVAIV
+564 LYKVADYYYVTIV
-577 KPGVETSF
+577 KPGQATSF
-585 SCSSTTDADT
+585 SCGSTSDADA
-595 WTGEVKVKPNADAV
+595 WAAVSVSPADNAI

-620 ISKAHT
+620 MPSIAHT

-655 VGYVGENY
+655 VGYVGEDY

-690 TTDNGSTVTTDIG
+690 TTSIG
-703 TKYAWY
+703 TGYAWY
-709 SSNTNAGITKINSKD
+709 SSNTDAGRTKINSKA
-724 LLTGSCN
+724 LLTGSYN
-731 QTYGSGVTETDVLIS
+731 QTYGSGVIETDALIS
-746 KWSTAAAAAY
+746 KWNTAAAAAY
-756 QAKHYTELPVSS
+756 QAKHYTELKASS

-791 EFSSDWTGIYDGN
+791 EFSSDWTGIWDGN

-817 TTVTGNINSKLKKVG
+817 TTVTGNINKKLKKVG
-832 NNNYTEFFDATNTW
+832 NNNYTEFFGATNTW
-846 AWTSSEFSATGAV
+846 AWTSSEFSATHAV
-859 VVDSGVNNSKGSGSV
+859 YVDSGVDDAKGSGSV
-874 RFGSDRKTAQDP
+874 RFISNAYGKTYQRP

>member
-1 MYSIENKMKQQAISF
+1 MYSIENNMKQQAISF

-106 AAIGMSSRGTLV
+106 ATIGMSSRGTLV
-118 SSSSWTGEFGVS
+118 SSSTWSGEFGVS

-135 IGAIQSFFQDQKA
+135 SGASQSFFQDQKA

-159 GTQAWPTDGAL
+159 DAQAWPTDGAL

-191 TKNKTLRYVASTNL
+191 TKNKTLRYVASTSL

-228 AVQLEF
+228 AVQLQF

-275 GSLGAASARYAIS
+275 GSLGAASASYAIS
-288 LGSGGAGIAV
+288 LGTSGAGIAV

-312 LLMVPQTFAAGSSA
+312 LMMVPQTFAAGSSA

-361 ASSITTLQLGDI
+361 ASSITTLQLGGI
-373 TFPTSWSNSYT
+373 TFPTSWSSSYT
-384 STTNPLKSAYANGDK
+384 STTHHLKSAYANGDK

-427 PSGSKQKFSPKYS
+427 PSGTKCTFSPKYS

-447 QSSLTG
+447 QASLTG
-453 LPAQGASVS
+453 LPTQGATVS
-462 DVTSAKAFFSSA
+462 DVSTATAFFSSA
-474 ISTWSS
+474 INTWSS

-494 ACDLQIGKG
+494 DCDLQIGKG
-503 SLTSDGTKIQFAD
+503 SLTSDGTKIQFSA

-522 LADITLGSKE
+522 LADITLGSKTLD
-532 VENIYH
+532 NKYH
-538 IKGYEAYT
+538 LSTYTAYT
-546 WKYDKTPVYAYAG
+546 WTHGTTTIYAVASV
-559 FSGRS
+559 SGRS
-564 LYNVASHQYVAIV
+564 LYQVADYHYVSIV
-577 KPGVETSF
+577 KPGQATSF
-585 SCSSTTDADT
+585 SCGSTSDADA
-595 WTGEVKVKPNADAV
+595 WTAAVSVSPAANAI

-620 ISKAHT
+620 MTSIAHT

-636 GALSSQSESL
+636 GALSSQSEAL

-655 VGYVGENY
+655 VGYMGNDY
-663 WTEKQLKS
+663 WTEKGVS
-671 SNKGGHALV
+671 GKGGHALV
-680 MCLKTIGSTG
+680 MCLKTIGSTYSTDMG
-690 TTDNGSTVTTDIG
+690 TR
-703 TKYAWY
+703 YAWN
-709 SSNTNAGITKINSKD
+709 SSNSDAGRTKVS
-724 LLTGSCN
+724 TGALIRDSSS
-731 QTYGSGVTETDVLIS
+731 QTYGSGYTETAALVAKGS
-746 KWSTAAAAAY
+746 AYAAATAAKNY
-756 QAKHYTELPVSS
+756 KDLPAKST
-768 SKCSGWFLPTA
+768 KCTGWFLPSA
-779 GQYYAVMSKLGA
+779 GQCYAVMKQLGG
-791 EFSSDWTGIYDGN
+791 GISPDTWN
-804 TTTHPTLGFFNNM
+804 INDFFGNM
-817 TTVTGNINSKLKKVG
+817 TTVSGKINTALSKVG
-832 NNNYTEFFDATNTW
+832 ANNYTEYFQDVNTW
-846 AWTSSEFSATGAV
+846 EWTSSEFSAADAV
-859 VVDSGVNNSKGSGSV
+859 RVDSGFDDSKGSGSV
-874 RFGSDRKTAQDP
+874 RFDYILKTGKIP

>member
-47 AELLDGFQSSAA
+47 AELLDGFQSSTA

-135 IGAIQSFFQDQKA
+135 SGASGSFFQDQKA

-159 GTQAWPTDGAL
+159 DTQAWPTDGAL

-191 TKNKTLRYVASTNL
+191 TKNKTLRYVASTDL

-213 AKSENISRTSSSANT
+213 AKSENISRTSSSENR
-228 AVQLEF
+228 AVQLKF

-275 GSLGAASARYAIS
+275 GSLGAASASYAIR
-288 LGSGGAGIAV
+288 LGSSGAGIAV

-361 ASSITTLQLGDI
+361 ASSITTLQLGGI
-373 TFPTSWSNSYT
+373 TFPTSWSRSYT
-384 STTNPLKSAYANGDK
+384 STTYHLKSAYANGDK

-413 SNVQLSYNGSAWSL
+413 SNVLLSYNGSAWSL
-427 PSGSKQKFSPKYS
+427 PSGTKCTFSPKYS

-447 QSSLTG
+447 QASLTG

-480 SKLATDQS
+480 NKLAPDQS

-503 SLTSDGTKIQFAD
+503 SLTSDGTKIQFSA

-522 LADITLGSKE
+522 LADITLGSKT
-532 VENIYH
+532 VPKTYH
-538 IKGYEAYT
+538 LSTYPEYT
-546 WKYDKTPVYAYAG
+546 WTHGETTVHAVASV
-559 FSGRS
+559 SGRS
-564 LYNVASHQYVAIV
+564 LYKVADYHYVTIV
-577 KPGVETSF
+577 KPGQATSF
-585 SCSSTTDADT
+585 SCGSTSDADA
-595 WTGEVKVKPNADAV
+595 WMAAVSVSPADNAI

-620 ISKAHT
+620 ISIAHT

-655 VGYVGENY
+655 VGYLGDDY

-690 TTDNGSTVTTDIG
+690 TTSIG
-703 TKYAWY
+703 TGYAWY
-709 SSNTNAGITKINSKD
+709 SSNTNVGRTKINSKA
-724 LLTGSCN
+724 LLTGSYDK
-731 QTYGSGVTETDVLIS
+731 TYGSGVTETNALIL

-756 QAKHYTELPVSS
+756 QAKHYTTLPASS

-791 EFSSDWTGIYDGN
+791 EFSSDWTGIYGDAASGS
-804 TTTHPTLGFFNNM
+804 TLGFFSNM
-817 TTVTGNINSKLKKVG
+817 TTVTGNINNNLKKVG
-832 NNNYTEFFDATNTW
+832 NNNYTEFFGATNTW
-846 AWTSSEFSATGAV
+846 AWTSSEFSATDAV
-859 VVDSGVNNSKGSGSV
+859 SVDSGVDDRKGSGSV
-874 RFGSDRKTAQDP
+874 RFYGSTETVQRP

>member
-118 SSSSWTGEFGVS
+118 SSSSWPGEFGVS

-135 IGAIQSFFQDQKA
+135 SGASQSFFQDQKA

-159 GTQAWPTDGAL
+159 DTQAWPTDGAL

-205 GSQPDLIV
+205 GRQPDLIV

-228 AVQLEF
+228 AVQLKF

-275 GSLGAASARYAIS
+275 GSLGAASASYAIS
-288 LGSGGAGIAV
+288 LGTSGAGIAV

-341 TASLAGTSWAAGK
+341 TASLAGTSWDAGK

-361 ASSITTLQLGDI
+361 ASSITTLQLGSI
-373 TFPTSWSNSYT
+373 TFPTSWSRSYT

-453 LPAQGASVS
+453 LPAQDASVS
-462 DVTSAKAFFSSA
+462 DVSSAKAFFSSA

-480 SKLATDQS
+480 RKLAPDQS
-488 TLAKMN
+488 TLDKMN

-503 SLTSDGTKIQFAD
+503 SLTSDGTKIQFAA
-516 NTHAMG
+516 NSHAMG

-559 FSGRS
+559 FSGRI

-609 AKGTATSKRTA
+609 AKGTAISSRSTYSKE
-620 ISKAHT
+620 HT

-646 LSGKTPVGI
+646 LSDKTPVGI

-671 SNKGGHALV
+671 RNKGGHALV
-680 MCLKTIGSTG
+680 MCLKTIGSNG
-690 TTDNGSTVTTDIG
+690 TTNIG
-703 TKYAWY
+703 TGYAWY
-709 SSNTNAGITKINSKD
+709 SSNTDVGRPKVNSKA
-724 LLTGSCN
+724 LLTGSYN
-731 QTYGSGVTETDVLIS
+731 QTYGSGFNETNELIT
-746 KWSTAAAAAY
+746 KWSTPAAAAY
-756 QAKHYTELPVSS
+756 QAKHYTTLPASS

-779 GQYYAVMSKLGA
+779 GQYYAVMSTLGA
-791 EFSSDWTGIYDGN
+791 EFSRDWTGIWDGN
-804 TTTHPTLGFFNNM
+804 TTTHPTSGFFNNM
-817 TTVTGNINSKLKKVG
+817 TTVTGNINDKLKKVG
-832 NNNYTEFFDATNTW
+832 DNNYTEFFGATNTW
-846 AWTSSEFSATGAV
+846 AWTSSEFSATSAV
-859 VVDSGVNNSKGSGSV
+859 IVDSGVDDSEESGSV
-874 RFGSDRKTAQDP
+874 RFGSRGYLKANQLP

>member
-135 IGAIQSFFQDQKA
+135 SEASRSFFQDQKA

-159 GTQAWPTDGAL
+159 DTQAWPTDGEL

-213 AKSENISRTSSSANT
+213 AKSENISRTSSLANT
-228 AVQLEF
+228 AVQLKF

-275 GSLGAASARYAIS
+275 GSLGVASASYAIS
-288 LGSGGAGIAV
+288 LGTSGAGIAV

-332 HDGNKDRTV
+332 HDGNMDRTV

-361 ASSITTLQLGDI
+361 ASSITTLQLGGI
-373 TFPTSWSNSYT
+373 TFPTSWSRSYT
-384 STTNPLKSAYANGDK
+384 STTNHLKSAYANGDK

-427 PSGSKQKFSPKYS
+427 PSGTKCTFSPKYS

-453 LPAQGASVS
+453 LPAQGATVS
-462 DVTSAKAFFSSA
+462 DVSSAKAFFSSA

-480 SKLATDQS
+480 TMLAPDQS
-488 TLAKMN
+488 TPAKMN

-503 SLTSDGTKIQFAD
+503 SLTSDGTKIQFAA

-609 AKGTATSKRTA
+609 AKVTA
-620 ISKAHT
+620 ISSRSTYSKEHT

-636 GALSSQSESL
+636 GALSSWSEAL

-655 VGYVGENY
+655 VGYVGDDY
-663 WTEKQLKS
+663 WTESQLKS
-671 SNKGGHALV
+671 INKGGHALV
-680 MCLKTIGSTG
+680 MCLKTIGSTE
-690 TTDNGSTVTTDIG
+690 TTNIG
-703 TKYAWY
+703 TGYAWY
-709 SSNTNAGITKINSKD
+709 SSNTDAGRTKVSTGDMIRGSSSKP
-724 LLTGSCN
+724 
-731 QTYGSGVTETDVLIS
+731 YGSGYTETAALVVKGS
-746 KWSTAAAAAY
+746 AYAAATAAKNYDA
-756 QAKHYTELPVSS
+756 LPAES
-768 SKCSGWFLPTA
+768 SKCTGWFLPSA
-779 GQYYAVMSKLGA
+779 GQCYAVMKSLGG
-791 EFSSDWTGIYDGN
+791 GISPDTWNIGD
-804 TTTHPTLGFFNNM
+804 FFGNM
-817 TTVTGNINSKLKKVG
+817 TTVSGKINKALSKVG
-832 NNNYTEFFDATNTW
+832 ANKYTEYFQGVNTW
-846 AWTSSEFSATGAV
+846 AWTSSEFSATHAV
-859 VVDSGVNNSKGSGSV
+859 YVDSGVDDSKGSGSV
-874 RFGSDRKTAQDP
+874 RFSYYDPIRKTSQNP

>member
-47 AELLDGFQSSAA
+47 AELLDGFQSSTA
-59 KSRAQSAFTGVAM
+59 KSRVQSAFTGVAM

-91 LEVDNTAGSMAETAN
+91 LEVDNTAGSMAETAH

-118 SSSSWTGEFGVS
+118 SNSSWTGEFGVS

-135 IGAIQSFFQDQKA
+135 SGASRSFFQDQKA

-159 GTQAWPTDGAL
+159 ATQAWPTDGTL

-175 APYQHASL
+175 APYGDGSL
-183 SLQGSDDV
+183 SLQGSDAV
-191 TKNKTLRYVASTNL
+191 SKSKTLRYVASTSNI
-205 GSQPDLIV
+205 SAQPDLIV
-213 AKSENISRTSSSANT
+213 AKSENISRTSSLPNSA
-228 AVQLEF
+228 VPLKF

-275 GSLGAASARYAIS
+275 GSLGAASASYAIR
-288 LGSGGAGIAV
+288 LGSSGAGIAV

-312 LLMVPQTFAAGSSA
+312 LMMVPQTFAAGSSA

-332 HDGNKDRTV
+332 HDGNQDRTV

-361 ASSITTLQLGDI
+361 ASSITTLQLGGI
-373 TFPTSWSNSYT
+373 TFPTSWSSQYT
-384 STTNPLKSAYANGDK
+384 STTHHLKSAYANGDK

-427 PSGSKQKFSPKYS
+427 PSGTKCTFSPKYS

-447 QSSLTG
+447 QASLTG
-453 LPAQGASVS
+453 LPAQGATAS
-462 DVTSAKAFFSSA
+462 DVSTATAFFSSA
-474 ISTWSS
+474 INTWSS

-503 SLTSDGTKIQFAD
+503 SLTSDGTKIQFSA

-522 LADITLGSKE
+522 LADITLGSKTLA
-532 VENIYH
+532 NKYH
-538 IKGYEAYT
+538 LSTYTSYT
-546 WKYDKTPVYAYAG
+546 WTHGTTTIHAVASV
-559 FSGRS
+559 SGRI
-564 LYNVASHQYVAIV
+564 LYKVADYHYVTIV
-577 KPGVETSF
+577 KPGQATSF
-585 SCSSTTDADT
+585 SCGKTSDADA
-595 WTGEVKVKPNADAV
+595 WTAAVSVSPAANAI

-620 ISKAHT
+620 MTSIAHT

-636 GALSSQSESL
+636 GALSSQSENL

-655 VGYVGENY
+655 VGYIGNDY
-663 WTEKQLKS
+663 WTEKGVS
-671 SNKGGHALV
+671 GKGGHALV
-680 MCLKTIGSTG
+680 MCLKTIGSTSSTNMG
-690 TTDNGSTVTTDIG
+690 TG
-703 TKYAWY
+703 YAWY
-709 SSNTNAGITKINSKD
+709 SSNTDAGRTKVS
-724 LLTGSCN
+724 TGALIRGSSS
-731 QTYGSGVTETDVLIS
+731 QTYGSGYTETAALVAKGS
-746 KWSTAAAAAY
+746 AYAAATAA
-756 QAKHYTELPVSS
+756 KNYTTLPANS
-768 SKCSGWFLPTA
+768 SKCTGWFLPSA
-779 GQYYAVMSKLGA
+779 GQCYAVMKSLGG
-791 EFSSDWTGIYDGN
+791 GISPDTWN
-804 TTTHPTLGFFNNM
+804 ITDFFGNM
-817 TTVTGNINSKLKKVG
+817 TTVSGKINTALSKVG
-832 NNNYTEFFDATNTW
+832 ANNYTEYFQGVNTW
-846 AWTSSEFSATGAV
+846 EWTSSEFSAADAV
-859 VVDSGVNNSKGSGSV
+859 YVDSGVNNSKGSGSV
-874 RFGSDRKTAQDP
+874 RFDVNGSKTPQIP

>member
-135 IGAIQSFFQDQKA
+135 SEASRSFFQDQKA

-159 GTQAWPTDGAL
+159 DTQAWPTDGAL

-191 TKNKTLRYVASTNL
+191 TKNKTLRYVASTSL

-228 AVQLEF
+228 AVQLKF

-275 GSLGAASARYAIS
+275 GSLGAASASYAIS
-288 LGSGGAGIAV
+288 LGTSGAGIAV

-341 TASLAGTSWAAGK
+341 TASLAGTSWDAGK

-361 ASSITTLQLGDI
+361 ASSITTLQLGGI
-373 TFPTSWSNSYT
+373 AFPTSWSHSYT

-462 DVTSAKAFFSSA
+462 DVSSAKAFFSSA

-480 SKLATDQS
+480 SKLAPDQS
-488 TLAKMN
+488 TLDKMN
-494 ACDLQIGKG
+494 ACDLQIGMG
-503 SLTSDGTKIQFAD
+503 SLTSDGTKIQFAA

-522 LADITLGSKE
+522 LADITLGSKT
-532 VENIYH
+532 VPNTYH
-538 IKGYEAYT
+538 LSTYSEYT
-546 WKYDKTPVYAYAG
+546 WTHGTTTIHAVASV
-559 FSGRS
+559 SGRN
-564 LYNVASHQYVAIV
+564 LYKVADYHYVTIV
-577 KPGVETSF
+577 KPGQATSF
-585 SCSSTTDADT
+585 SCGSTSDADA
-595 WTGEVKVKPNADAV
+595 WTEAVLVSPADNAID
-609 AKGTATSKRTA
+609 KGTATSKRTA
-620 ISKAHT
+620 ISIAHT

-690 TTDNGSTVTTDIG
+690 TTSIG
-703 TKYAWY
+703 TGYAWY
-709 SSNTNAGITKINSKD
+709 SSNTDTDAGRPKVNSKA
-724 LLTGSCN
+724 LLTGSKD
-731 QTYGSGVTETDVLIS
+731 QIYGSGFNETKELIA

-756 QAKHYTELPVSS
+756 HAKHYTELSASS

-779 GQYYAVMSKLGA
+779 GQYYAVMTNLGA
-791 EFSSDWTGIYDGN
+791 PFSDDWTGIWDGN
-804 TTTHPTLGFFNNM
+804 TSTHPKLGFFDNM
-817 TTVTGNINSKLKKVG
+817 YTVTTNINNKLKTVG
-832 NNNYTEFFDATNTW
+832 DSNYTEFFGSVNTW
-846 AWTSSEFSATGAV
+846 AWTSSEFSSTSAV
-859 VVDSGVNNSKGSGSV
+859 LVDSGVDDGKGSGSV
-874 RFGSDRKTAQDP
+874 RFYYGYYYGSGGKTAQRP

>member
-1 MYSIENKMKQQAISF
+1 MYSIENKMKQQAIGF
-16 LLMSALV
+16 VLMSALV

-29 SQDLSGNIP
+29 SQDLSSNIT
-38 LSGDRIAFQ
+38 LSGDKIAYQ
-47 AELLDGFQSSAA
+47 AELLDGFQQGAA
-59 KSRAQSAFTGVAM
+59 KSRSEARSTGVAM

-80 GDLVEPLYLHP
+80 GDIVEPLYLHP
-91 LEVDNTAGSMAETAN
+91 LEVDATLPNGKLADAGEAPDAPV
-106 AAIGMSSRGTLV
+106 SRGTITT
-118 SSSSWTGEFGVS
+118 STSWTGNFGVS

-135 IGAIQSFFQDQKA
+135 SGASQSFFQNQLA
-148 SKSGN
+148 SKSGS
-153 IWYASG
+153 IWYAG
-159 GTQAWPTDGAL
+159 GDTQAWPTDGAL

-191 TKNKTLRYVASTNL
+191 AKNKTIRYVASTSL

-213 AKSENISRTSSSANT
+213 AKSENISRTSSSPNSP
-228 AVQLEF
+228 VQLKF

-264 QGDYNISTGTW
+264 QGDYNISTGSW
-275 GSLGAASARYAIS
+275 GSLAAASSSYAIS
-288 LGSGGAGIAV
+288 LGTSGAGIAV

-307 DGSSA
+307 DATSA
-312 LLMVPQTFAAGSSA
+312 LMMVPQTFAAGSSA

-332 HDGNKDRTV
+332 HDGHKDRTV

-361 ASSITTLQLGDI
+361 ASSITTLQLGSI
-373 TFPTSWSNSYT
+373 TFPTSWSNNYT
-384 STTNPLKSAYANGDK
+384 STTHHLKSAYANGDK

-447 QSSLTG
+447 QASLPG
-453 LPAQGASVS
+453 LPAQGATVS

-480 SKLATDQS
+480 SKLAFDQS
-488 TLAKMN
+488 TLANMN

-503 SLTSDGTKIQFAD
+503 SLTSDGTKFQFTG

-522 LADITLGSKE
+522 LADITLGSKTLD
-532 VENIYH
+532 NNYH
-538 IKGYEAYT
+538 LSNYTSYT
-546 WKYDKTPVYAYAG
+546 WTHGKTTVHAVASV
-559 FSGRS
+559 SGRN
-564 LYNVASHQYVAIV
+564 LYKVADYHYVTIV
-577 KPGVETSF
+577 KPGQATSF
-585 SCSSTTDADT
+585 SCGNTS
-595 WTGEVKVKPNADAV
+595 NADAWTAAV
-609 AKGTATSKRTA
+609 SVSPAANAIAKGTATSKRTA
-620 ISKAHT
+620 ITIAHT

-655 VGYVGENY
+655 VGYIGNDY
-663 WTEKQLKS
+663 WTEKGVS
-671 SNKGGHALV
+671 GKGGHALV

-690 TTDNGSTVTTDIG
+690 STNMG
-703 TKYAWY
+703 TGYAWY
-709 SSNTNAGITKINSKD
+709 SSNTDAGRTKVS
-724 LLTGSCN
+724 TGALIRGSSS
-731 QTYGSGVTETDVLIS
+731 QTYGSGYTETAALVAKGS
-746 KWSTAAAAAY
+746 AYAAATAA
-756 QAKHYTELPVSS
+756 KNYTTLPANS
-768 SKCSGWFLPTA
+768 SKCTGWFLPSA
-779 GQYYAVMSKLGA
+779 GQCYAVMKSLGG
-791 EFSSDWTGIYDGN
+791 GISPDTWN
-804 TTTHPTLGFFNNM
+804 INDFFGNM
-817 TTVTGNINSKLKKVG
+817 TTVSGKINTALSKVG
-832 NNNYTEFFDATNTW
+832 ANNYTEYFQGVNTW
-846 AWTSSEFSATGAV
+846 EWTSSEFSATYAV
-859 VVDSGVNNSKGSGSV
+859 DVDSGVNNSKGSGSV
-874 RFGSDRKTAQDP
+874 RFGFNDKTLQRP

>member
-135 IGAIQSFFQDQKA
+135 SEASRSFFQDQKA

-159 GTQAWPTDGAL
+159 DTQAWPTDGAL

-191 TKNKTLRYVASTNL
+191 TKNKTLRYVASTSL

-228 AVQLEF
+228 AVQLKF

-275 GSLGAASARYAIS
+275 GSLGAASASYAIS
-288 LGSGGAGIAV
+288 LGTSGAGIAV

-341 TASLAGTSWAAGK
+341 TASLAGTSWDAGK

-361 ASSITTLQLGDI
+361 ASSITTLQLGGI
-373 TFPTSWSNSYT
+373 AFPTSWSHSYT

-462 DVTSAKAFFSSA
+462 DVSSAKAFFSSA

-480 SKLATDQS
+480 SKLAPDQS
-488 TLAKMN
+488 TLDKMN
-494 ACDLQIGKG
+494 ACDLQIGMG
-503 SLTSDGTKIQFAD
+503 SLTSDGTKIQFAA

-522 LADITLGSKE
+522 LADITLGSKT
-532 VENIYH
+532 VPNTYH
-538 IKGYEAYT
+538 LSTYSEYT
-546 WKYDKTPVYAYAG
+546 WTHGTTTIHAVASV
-559 FSGRS
+559 SGRN
-564 LYNVASHQYVAIV
+564 LYKVADYHYVTIV
-577 KPGVETSF
+577 KPGQATSF
-585 SCSSTTDADT
+585 SCGSTSDADA
-595 WTGEVKVKPNADAV
+595 WTEAVLVSPADNAID
-609 AKGTATSKRTA
+609 KGIATSKRTA
-620 ISKAHT
+620 ISIAHT

-636 GALSSQSESL
+636 GAITKPKPEDISAARAN
-646 LSGKTPVGI
+646 GKTPIGVI
-655 VGYVGENY
+655 GYLGNNK
-663 WTEKQLKS
+663 WTES
-671 SNKGGHALV
+671 GTESGYGGHALV
-680 MCLKTIGSTG
+680 MCLKNIGSTS
-690 TTDNGSTVTTDIG
+690 TTDMGSG
-703 TKYAWY
+703 YRWY
-709 SSNTNAGITKINSKD
+709 SSNEDCQRTKVDTGDKIRGSSDKD
-724 LLTGSCN
+724 
-731 QTYGSGVTETDVLIS
+731 YGSGYKETKVLVANGS
-746 KWSTAAAAAY
+746 AFEAANAA
-756 QAKHYTELPVSS
+756 KNYTSLPAPTN
-768 SKCSGWFLPTA
+768 KCTGWFLPSA
-779 GQYYAVMSKLGA
+779 GQYYAVMSQLGG
-791 EFSSDWTGIYDGN
+791 GIKPDN
-804 TTTHPTLGFFNNM
+804 WEINVFFENM
-817 TTVTGNINSKLKKVG
+817 TTVSGNINAALSKVG
-832 NNNYTEFFDATNTW
+832 PDQYTEFFQGTNTW
-846 AWTSSEFSATGAV
+846 AWTSSEFSSSASTTPRGRGLSVSATATAARRPRYR
-859 VVDSGVNNSKGSGSV
+859 SGRSSLFSH
-874 RFGSDRKTAQDP
+874 SSI
-886 VRPFLAF
+886 

>member
-16 LLMSALV
+16 LLMSALI

-47 AELLDGFQSSAA
+47 AELLDGFQSSTA

-80 GDLVEPLYLHP
+80 GDLMEPLYLHP

-135 IGAIQSFFQDQKA
+135 SGASQSFFQDQKA

-159 GTQAWPTDGAL
+159 NTQAWPTDGTL

-191 TKNKTLRYVASTNL
+191 TKNKTLRYVASTSNI
-205 GSQPDLIV
+205 SAQPDLIV
-213 AKSENISRTSSSANT
+213 ARSENISRTSSLPNSA
-228 AVQLEF
+228 VPLKF

-275 GSLGAASARYAIS
+275 GSLGAASASYAIS
-288 LGSGGAGIAV
+288 LGTSGAGIAV

-341 TASLAGTSWAAGK
+341 TASLAGTSWDAGK

-361 ASSITTLQLGDI
+361 ASSITTLQLGGI
-373 TFPTSWSNSYT
+373 AFPTSWSHSYT

-462 DVTSAKAFFSSA
+462 DVSSAKAFFSSA

-480 SKLATDQS
+480 SKLAPDQS
-488 TLAKMN
+488 TLDKMN
-494 ACDLQIGKG
+494 ACDLQIGMG
-503 SLTSDGTKIQFAD
+503 SLTSDGTKIQFAA

-522 LADITLGSKE
+522 LADITLGSKT
-532 VENIYH
+532 VPNTYH
-538 IKGYEAYT
+538 LSTYSEYT
-546 WKYDKTPVYAYAG
+546 WTHGTTTIHAVASV
-559 FSGRS
+559 SGRN
-564 LYNVASHQYVAIV
+564 LYKVADYHYVTIV
-577 KPGVETSF
+577 KPGQATSF
-585 SCSSTTDADT
+585 SCGSTSDADA
-595 WTGEVKVKPNADAV
+595 WTEAVLVSPADNAID
-609 AKGTATSKRTA
+609 KGTATSKRTA
-620 ISKAHT
+620 ISIAHT

-690 TTDNGSTVTTDIG
+690 TTSIG
-703 TKYAWY
+703 TGYAWY
-709 SSNTNAGITKINSKD
+709 SSNTDAGRPKVNSKA
-724 LLTGSCN
+724 LLTGSKN
-731 QTYGSGVTETDVLIS
+731 LIYGSGFNETNELIT

-756 QAKHYTELPVSS
+756 HAKHYTELSASS

-779 GQYYAVMSKLGA
+779 GQYYAVMTNLGTP
-791 EFSSDWTGIYDGN
+791 FSDDWTGIWDGN
-804 TTTHPTLGFFNNM
+804 TSTHPKLGFFDNM
-817 TTVTGNINSKLKKVG
+817 YTVTTNINNKLKKVG
-832 NNNYTEFFDATNTW
+832 DSNYTEFFGDINTW
-846 AWTSSEFSATGAV
+846 AWTSSEFSSASAV
-859 VVDSGVNNSKGSGSV
+859 FIDSGVDDFDDSKGSGSV
-874 RFGSDRKTAQDP
+874 RFGYLAKTVTIP

>member
-47 AELLDGFQSSAA
+47 AELLDGFQSSTA

-135 IGAIQSFFQDQKA
+135 SGASQSFFQDQKA

-159 GTQAWPTDGAL
+159 DTQAWPTDGAL

-213 AKSENISRTSSSANT
+213 AKSENISRTSSSPNS
-228 AVQLEF
+228 AVQLKF

-275 GSLGAASARYAIS
+275 GSLGAASASYSIS
-288 LGSGGAGIAV
+288 LGTCGAGIAV

-307 DGSSA
+307 DGSST

-373 TFPTSWSNSYT
+373 TFPTSWSRSYT
-384 STTNPLKSAYANGDK
+384 STTNQLKSAYANGDK

-427 PSGSKQKFSPKYS
+427 PSGTKCTFSPKYS

-447 QSSLTG
+447 QASLTG

-462 DVTSAKAFFSSA
+462 DVSSAKAFFSSA

-480 SKLATDQS
+480 TKLATDQS
-488 TLAKMN
+488 TPAKMN

-503 SLTSDGTKIQFAD
+503 SLTSDGTKIQFSA

-522 LADITLGSKE
+522 LADITLGSKTLDNTYYLPTYPE
-532 VENIYH
+532 
-538 IKGYEAYT
+538 YT
-546 WKYDKTPVYAYAG
+546 WTHGKTTVHAVASV
-559 FSGRS
+559 SGRR
-564 LYNVASHQYVAIV
+564 LYKVADYHYVTIV
-577 KPGVETSF
+577 KPGQATSF
-585 SCSSTTDADT
+585 SCGSTSDADA
-595 WTGEVKVKPNADAV
+595 WTVAVSVSPAANAI

-620 ISKAHT
+620 ISIAHT

-663 WTEKQLKS
+663 WTEKLLKS
-671 SNKGGHALV
+671 RKKGGHALV

-690 TTDNGSTVTTDIG
+690 TTSIG
-703 TKYAWY
+703 TGYAWY
-709 SSNTNAGITKINSKD
+709 SSNTDAGRTRINSKD
-724 LLTGSCN
+724 LLTGSYN
-731 QTYGSGVTETDVLIS
+731 QTYGSGFTETDALIS

-756 QAKHYTELPVSS
+756 QAKHYTELKASS

-791 EFSSDWTGIYDGN
+791 EFSSDWTGIYGDAASGS
-804 TTTHPTLGFFNNM
+804 TLGFFNNM
-817 TTVTGNINSKLKKVG
+817 TTVTDNINNKLKKVG
-832 NNNYTEFFDATNTW
+832 NNNYTEFFGPTNTW
-846 AWTSSEFSATGAV
+846 AWTSSEFSATYAV
-859 VVDSGVNNSKGSGSV
+859 LVDSGVDDSKGSGSV
-874 RFGSDRKTAQDP
+874 RFYDNGYYSKADQLP

>member
-16 LLMSALV
+16 LLLSALV

-118 SSSSWTGEFGVS
+118 SSSSWIGEFGVS

-135 IGAIQSFFQDQKA
+135 SGASRSFFQDQKA

-159 GTQAWPTDGAL
+159 DTQAWPTDGAL

-191 TKNKTLRYVASTNL
+191 TKNKTLRYVASTSL

-228 AVQLEF
+228 AVQLKF

-275 GSLGAASARYAIS
+275 GSLGAASASYAIS
-288 LGSGGAGIAV
+288 LGTSGAGIAV

-341 TASLAGTSWAAGK
+341 TASLAGTSWDAGK

-361 ASSITTLQLGDI
+361 ASSITTLQLGGI
-373 TFPTSWSNSYT
+373 TFPTSWSSSYT
-384 STTNPLKSAYANGDK
+384 STTNPLKSAYADGDK

-462 DVTSAKAFFSSA
+462 DVSSAKAFFSSA

-488 TLAKMN
+488 TLPKMN

-503 SLTSDGTKIQFAD
+503 SLTSDGTKIQFVA
-516 NTHAMG
+516 NSHAMG
-522 LADITLGSKE
+522 LADITLGSKT
-532 VENIYH
+532 VPNTYH
-538 IKGYEAYT
+538 LSTYPEYT
-546 WKYDKTPVYAYAG
+546 WTHGKTTVHAVALV
-559 FSGRS
+559 SGRS
-564 LYNVASHQYVAIV
+564 LYQVADYHYVTIV
-577 KPGVETSF
+577 KPGQATSF
-585 SCSSTTDADT
+585 SCGNTSDADA
-595 WTGEVKVKPNADAV
+595 WTEPVLVSPADNDID
-609 AKGTATSKRTA
+609 KGTATSKRTA
-620 ISKAHT
+620 ISIAHT

-636 GALSSQSESL
+636 GALSSQSDNL

-680 MCLKTIGSTG
+680 MCLKTIGS
-690 TTDNGSTVTTDIG
+690 NGTTDIG
-703 TKYAWY
+703 TGYAWY
-709 SSNTNAGITKINSKD
+709 SSNTDVRRPKVNSKD
-724 LLTGSCN
+724 LLTGSYN
-731 QTYGSGVTETDVLIS
+731 QTYGSGATETDVLIS

-756 QAKHYTELPVSS
+756 QAKHYTTLPASS

-779 GQYYAVMSKLGA
+779 GQYYAVMSTLGA
-791 EFSSDWTGIYDGN
+791 AFSSDWTGIWDGN
-804 TTTHPTLGFFNNM
+804 TTTHPTSGFFNNM
-817 TTVTGNINSKLKKVG
+817 TTVTGNINNMLKKVG
-832 NNNYTEFFDATNTW
+832 NNYTEFFGATNTW
-846 AWTSSEFSATGAV
+846 AWTSSEFSATNAV
-859 VVDSGVNNSKGSGSV
+859 FVDSGVDDSKESGSV
-874 RFGSDRKTAQDP
+874 RFTYGTQTLQRP

>member
-47 AELLDGFQSSAA
+47 AELLDGFQSSTA

-106 AAIGMSSRGTLV
+106 AAIGMSSRGTLF
-118 SSSSWTGEFGVS
+118 SSSSWKGEFGVS

-135 IGAIQSFFQDQKA
+135 SGASRSFFQDQKA

-159 GTQAWPTDGAL
+159 DTQAWPTDGAL

-191 TKNKTLRYVASTNL
+191 TKNKTLRYVASTSL

-228 AVQLEF
+228 AVPLKF

-275 GSLGAASARYAIS
+275 GSLGAASASYAIS
-288 LGSGGAGIAV
+288 LGTSGAGIAV

-312 LLMVPQTFAAGSSA
+312 LLMVPQTFDAGSSA

-341 TASLAGTSWAAGK
+341 TASLAGTSWDAGR

-373 TFPTSWSNSYT
+373 TFPTSWSRSYT
-384 STTNPLKSAYANGDK
+384 STTNHLKSAYADGDK
-399 MGLFVVDDSKKVIA
+399 MGLFVVDDSKNVIA

-427 PSGSKQKFSPKYS
+427 PSGTKCTFSPKYS

-447 QSSLTG
+447 QASLTG

-480 SKLATDQS
+480 TMLATDQS

-503 SLTSDGTKIQFAD
+503 SLTSVGTKIQFAA

-522 LADITLGSKE
+522 LADITLGSKTLDKT
-532 VENIYH
+532 Y
-538 IKGYEAYT
+538 YLPTYPSYT
-546 WKYDKTPVYAYAG
+546 WTHGKTTVHAVASV
-559 FSGRS
+559 SGRS
-564 LYNVASHQYVAIV
+564 LYKVADYHYVTIV
-577 KPGVETSF
+577 KPGQATSF
-585 SCSSTTDADT
+585 SCGSTSDADA
-595 WTGEVKVKPNADAV
+595 WTVAVSVSPADNDI
-609 AKGTATSKRTA
+609 AKDTATSKRTA
-620 ISKAHT
+620 ISFAHT

-655 VGYVGENY
+655 VGYVGEDY

-671 SNKGGHALV
+671 SNMGGHALV

-690 TTDNGSTVTTDIG
+690 TTDGSTGTTTDIG
-703 TKYAWY
+703 TRYAWY
-709 SSNTNAGITKINSKD
+709 SSNTDAGRTKINSKD
-724 LLTGSCN
+724 LLTGSYDK
-731 QTYGSGVTETDVLIS
+731 TYGSGVTETNALIL
-746 KWSTAAAAAY
+746 KWSTAAAY
-756 QAKHYTELPVSS
+756 QAKHYTTLPASS

-791 EFSSDWTGIYDGN
+791 AFSSDWTGIWDGN
-804 TTTHPTLGFFNNM
+804 TTTHPTFGFFNNM

-832 NNNYTEFFDATNTW
+832 NNNYTEFFGATNTW
-846 AWTSSEFSATGAV
+846 AWTSSEFSATHAV
-859 VVDSGVNNSKGSGSV
+859 FVDSGVDDSKGSGSV
-874 RFGSDRKTAQDP
+874 RFSTYGKTGQFP

>member
-135 IGAIQSFFQDQKA
+135 SEASRSFFQDQKA

-159 GTQAWPTDGAL
+159 DTQAWPTDGAL

-191 TKNKTLRYVASTNL
+191 TKNKTLRYVASTSL

-228 AVQLEF
+228 AVQLKF

-275 GSLGAASARYAIS
+275 GSLGAASASYAIS
-288 LGSGGAGIAV
+288 LGTSGAGIAV

-341 TASLAGTSWAAGK
+341 TASLAGTSWDAGK

-361 ASSITTLQLGDI
+361 ASSITTLQLGGI
-373 TFPTSWSNSYT
+373 AFPTSWSHSYT

-462 DVTSAKAFFSSA
+462 DVSSAKAFFSSA

-480 SKLATDQS
+480 SKLAPDQS
-488 TLAKMN
+488 TLDKMN
-494 ACDLQIGKG
+494 ACDLQIGMG
-503 SLTSDGTKIQFAD
+503 SLTSDGTKIQFAA

-522 LADITLGSKE
+522 LADITLGSKT
-532 VENIYH
+532 VPNTYH
-538 IKGYEAYT
+538 LSTYSEYT
-546 WKYDKTPVYAYAG
+546 WTHGTTTIHAVASV
-559 FSGRS
+559 SGRN
-564 LYNVASHQYVAIV
+564 LYKVADYHYVTIV
-577 KPGVETSF
+577 KPGQATSF
-585 SCSSTTDADT
+585 SCGSTSDADA
-595 WTGEVKVKPNADAV
+595 WTEAVLVSPADNAID
-609 AKGTATSKRTA
+609 KGIATSKRTA
-620 ISKAHT
+620 ISIAHT

-636 GALSSQSESL
+636 GAITKPKPEDISAARAN
-646 LSGKTPVGI
+646 GKTPIGVI
-655 VGYVGENY
+655 GYLGNNK
-663 WTEKQLKS
+663 WTES
-671 SNKGGHALV
+671 GTESGYGGHALV
-680 MCLKTIGSTG
+680 MCLKNIGSTS
-690 TTDNGSTVTTDIG
+690 TTDMGSG
-703 TKYAWY
+703 YRWY
-709 SSNTNAGITKINSKD
+709 SSNEDCQRTKVDTGDKIRGSSDKD
-724 LLTGSCN
+724 
-731 QTYGSGVTETDVLIS
+731 YGSGYKETKVLVANGS
-746 KWSTAAAAAY
+746 AFEAANAA
-756 QAKHYTELPVSS
+756 KNYTSLPAPTN
-768 SKCSGWFLPTA
+768 KCTGWFLPSA
-779 GQYYAVMSKLGA
+779 GQYYAVMSQLGG
-791 EFSSDWTGIYDGN
+791 GIKPDN
-804 TTTHPTLGFFNNM
+804 WEINVFFENM
-817 TTVTGNINSKLKKVG
+817 TTVSGNINAALSKVG
-832 NNNYTEFFDATNTW
+832 PDQYTEFFQGTNTW
-846 AWTSSEFSATGAV
+846 AWTSSEFSSTYAV
-859 VVDSGVNNSKGSGSV
+859 YVDSGVDDSKGSGSV
-874 RFGSDRKTAQDP
+874 RFGYSYAGKAGTKP

>member
-47 AELLDGFQSSAA
+47 AELLDGFQSSTA

-106 AAIGMSSRGTLV
+106 AAIGMSSRGSLV

-135 IGAIQSFFQDQKA
+135 SGASQSFFQDQKA

-159 GTQAWPTDGAL
+159 DTQAWPTDGAL

-175 APYQHASL
+175 APYQHALL

-191 TKNKTLRYVASTNL
+191 TKNKTLRYEASTSL

-228 AVQLEF
+228 AVQLQF

-275 GSLGAASARYAIS
+275 GSLGAASASYAIS
-288 LGSGGAGIAV
+288 LGTSGAGIAV

-312 LLMVPQTFAAGSSA
+312 LMMVPQTFAAGSSA

-341 TASLAGTSWAAGK
+341 TASLAGTSWTAGK

-361 ASSITTLQLGDI
+361 ASSITTLQLGGI
-373 TFPTSWSNSYT
+373 TFPTSWSSSYT
-384 STTNPLKSAYANGDK
+384 STTNHLKSAYANGDK
-399 MGLFVVDDSKKVIA
+399 MGLFVVDDSRKVIA

-427 PSGSKQKFSPKYS
+427 PSGTKCTFSPKYS

-447 QSSLTG
+447 QASLTG

-462 DVTSAKAFFSSA
+462 DVTSATAFFSSA

-480 SKLATDQS
+480 SKLNSDQS
-488 TLAKMN
+488 TLDKMN

-503 SLTSDGTKIQFAD
+503 SLTSDGTKIQFSA

-522 LADITLGSKE
+522 LADITLGSKTLPVTYYLSTYKE
-532 VENIYH
+532 
-538 IKGYEAYT
+538 YT
-546 WKYDKTPVYAYAG
+546 WTRPTTIHAVASV
-559 FSGRS
+559 SGRS
-564 LYNVASHQYVAIV
+564 LYKVADYHYVTIV
-577 KPGVETSF
+577 KPGQATSF
-585 SCSSTTDADT
+585 SCANTSDADA
-595 WTGEVKVKPNADAV
+595 WTAAVSVSPAANAIDT
-609 AKGTATSKRTA
+609 GTATSKRTDMPPRP
-620 ISKAHT
+620 HT

-636 GALSSQSESL
+636 GALSSQSEAL
-646 LSGKTPVGI
+646 LSGTPVGI
-655 VGYVGENY
+655 VGYVGDDY

-680 MCLKTIGSTG
+680 MCLKNIGSNG
-690 TTDNGSTVTTDIG
+690 TTDMGPG
-703 TKYAWY
+703 YAWY
-709 SSNTNAGITKINSKD
+709 PSNTDAGRTKINSKT
-724 LLTGSCN
+724 LLMDSYKE
-731 QTYGSGVTETDVLIS
+731 TYGSGVTETDVLIS
-746 KWSTAAAAAY
+746 QKGTAAAAAY
-756 QAKHYTELPVSS
+756 QAKYNSPLPAESR
-768 SKCSGWFLPTA
+768 KCSGWFLPTA
-779 GQYYAVMSKLGA
+779 GQYYAVMSTLGA
-791 EFSSDWTGIYDGN
+791 DFSSDWTGIYDYKVSD
-804 TTTHPTLGFFNNM
+804 TTLGFFSNM
-817 TTVTGNINSKLKKVG
+817 TTVTDNINNKLKKVG
-832 NNNYTEFFDATNTW
+832 NNSYTEFFGATNTC
-846 AWTSSEFSATGAV
+846 AWSSSEFSDASAV
-859 VVDSGVNNSKGSGSV
+859 CVDSGVDDSKGSGSV
-874 RFGSDRKTAQDP
+874 RFTSDFHYYKKSTKP

>member
-135 IGAIQSFFQDQKA
+135 SEASRSFFQDQKA

-159 GTQAWPTDGAL
+159 DTQAWPTDGAL

-191 TKNKTLRYVASTNL
+191 TKNKTLRYVASTSL

-228 AVQLEF
+228 AVQLKF

-275 GSLGAASARYAIS
+275 GSLGAASASYAIS
-288 LGSGGAGIAV
+288 LGTSGAGIAV

-341 TASLAGTSWAAGK
+341 TASLAGTSWDAGK

-361 ASSITTLQLGDI
+361 ASSITTLQLGGI
-373 TFPTSWSNSYT
+373 AFPTSWSHSYT

-462 DVTSAKAFFSSA
+462 DVSSAKAFFSSA

-480 SKLATDQS
+480 SKLAPDQS
-488 TLAKMN
+488 TLDKMN
-494 ACDLQIGKG
+494 ACDLQIGMG
-503 SLTSDGTKIQFAD
+503 SLTSDGTKIQFAA

-522 LADITLGSKE
+522 LADITLGSKT
-532 VENIYH
+532 VPNTYH
-538 IKGYEAYT
+538 LSTYSEYT
-546 WKYDKTPVYAYAG
+546 WTHGTTTIHAVASV
-559 FSGRS
+559 SGRN
-564 LYNVASHQYVAIV
+564 LYKVADYHYVTIV
-577 KPGVETSF
+577 KPGQATSF
-585 SCSSTTDADT
+585 SCGSTSDADA
-595 WTGEVKVKPNADAV
+595 WTEAVLVSPADNAID
-609 AKGTATSKRTA
+609 KGTATSKRTA
-620 ISKAHT
+620 ISIAHT

-690 TTDNGSTVTTDIG
+690 TTSIG
-703 TKYAWY
+703 TGYAWY
-709 SSNTNAGITKINSKD
+709 SSNTDAGRPKVNSKA
-724 LLTGSCN
+724 LLTGSNN
-731 QTYGSGVTETDVLIS
+731 QTYGSGFNETNELIT

-756 QAKHYTELPVSS
+756 HAKHYTELSASS

-779 GQYYAVMSKLGA
+779 GQYYAVMSTLGA
-791 EFSSDWTGIYDGN
+791 AFSNDWTGIYGDAASGS
-804 TTTHPTLGFFNNM
+804 TLGFFSNM
-817 TTVTGNINSKLKKVG
+817 TIVTGNINNKLKKVG
-832 NNNYTEFFDATNTW
+832 NNNYTEFFGATNTW
-846 AWTSSEFSATGAV
+846 AWTSSEFSSSYAV
-859 VVDSGVNNSKGSGSV
+859 AVDSGVDDSKGSGSV
-874 RFGSDRKTAQDP
+874 RFYDGYYGKTYQRP

>member
-47 AELLDGFQSSAA
+47 AELQDGFQSSAA

-91 LEVDNTAGSMAETAN
+91 LEVDNTAGSMAETAH
-106 AAIGMSSRGTLV
+106 AAMGMSSRGTLV

-135 IGAIQSFFQDQKA
+135 SGASQSFFQDQKA

-159 GTQAWPTDGAL
+159 DMQAWPTDGAL

-175 APYQHASL
+175 APYGDGSL
-183 SLQGSDDV
+183 SLQGSDAV
-191 TKNKTLRYVASTNL
+191 SKSKTLRYVASTSNI
-205 GSQPDLIV
+205 SAQPDLIV
-213 AKSENISRTSSSANT
+213 AKSENISRTSSSPNS
-228 AVQLEF
+228 AVQLKF

-264 QGDYNISTGTW
+264 RGDYNISTGTW
-275 GSLGAASARYAIS
+275 GSWGAASASYAIS
-288 LGSGGAGIAV
+288 LGTSGAGIAV

-341 TASLAGTSWAAGK
+341 TASLAGTSWAAGR

-361 ASSITTLQLGDI
+361 ASSITTLQLGGI
-373 TFPTSWSNSYT
+373 TFPTSWSRSYT

-399 MGLFVVDDSKKVIA
+399 MGLFVVDDGKKVIA

-427 PSGSKQKFSPKYS
+427 PSGSKCTFSPNYS

-447 QSSLTG
+447 QASLTG

-462 DVTSAKAFFSSA
+462 DVSSAKAFFSSA

-480 SKLATDQS
+480 TKLATDQS
-488 TLAKMN
+488 TPAKMN

-503 SLTSDGTKIQFAD
+503 SLTSDGTKIQFSA

-522 LADITLGSKE
+522 LADITLGSKTLD
-532 VENIYH
+532 NKYH
-538 IKGYEAYT
+538 LSTYTSYT
-546 WKYDKTPVYAYAG
+546 WTHGTTTIHAVASV
-559 FSGRS
+559 SGRS
-564 LYNVASHQYVAIV
+564 LYKVADYHYVSIV
-577 KPGVETSF
+577 KPGQATSF
-585 SCSSTTDADT
+585 SCGSTSDADA
-595 WTGEVKVKPNADAV
+595 WTAAVSVSPAANAI

-620 ISKAHT
+620 MTSIAHT

-636 GALSSQSESL
+636 GALSSQSENL

-655 VGYVGENY
+655 VGYIGNDY
-663 WTEKQLKS
+663 WTEKGVS
-671 SNKGGHALV
+671 GKGGHALV

-690 TTDNGSTVTTDIG
+690 TKNMG
-703 TKYAWY
+703 TGYAWY
-709 SSNTNAGITKINSKD
+709 SSNTDAGRTKVS
-724 LLTGSCN
+724 TGALIRGSSS
-731 QTYGSGVTETDVLIS
+731 QTYGSGYTETAALVEKGS
-746 KWSTAAAAAY
+746 AYAAATAAKNY
-756 QAKHYTELPVSS
+756 KTLPANST
-768 SKCSGWFLPTA
+768 KCTGWFLPSA
-779 GQYYAVMSKLGA
+779 GQYYAVMKQLGG
-791 EFSSDWTGIYDGN
+791 GISPDTWN
-804 TTTHPTLGFFNNM
+804 INDFFGNM
-817 TTVTGNINSKLKKVG
+817 TTVSGKINSALSKVG
-832 NNNYTEFFDATNTW
+832 ANNYTEYFQAVNTW
-846 AWTSSEFSATGAV
+846 EWTSSEFSATGAV
-859 VVDSGVNNSKGSGSV
+859 RVDSGVDDSKGSGSV
-874 RFGSDRKTAQDP
+874 RFDGYDYGMAAQRP

>member
-135 IGAIQSFFQDQKA
+135 SEASRSFFQDQKA

-159 GTQAWPTDGAL
+159 DTQAWPTDGAL

-191 TKNKTLRYVASTNL
+191 TKNKTLRYVASTSL

-228 AVQLEF
+228 AVQLKF

-275 GSLGAASARYAIS
+275 GSLGAASASYAIS
-288 LGSGGAGIAV
+288 LGTSGAGIAV

-341 TASLAGTSWAAGK
+341 TASLAGTSWDAGK

-361 ASSITTLQLGDI
+361 ASSITTLQLGGI
-373 TFPTSWSNSYT
+373 AFPTSWSHSYT

-462 DVTSAKAFFSSA
+462 DVSSAKAFFSSA

-480 SKLATDQS
+480 SKLAPDQS
-488 TLAKMN
+488 TLDKMN
-494 ACDLQIGKG
+494 ACDLQIGMG
-503 SLTSDGTKIQFAD
+503 SLTSDGTKIQFAA

-522 LADITLGSKE
+522 LADITLGSKT
-532 VENIYH
+532 VPNTYH
-538 IKGYEAYT
+538 LSTYSEYT
-546 WKYDKTPVYAYAG
+546 WTHGTTTIHAVASV
-559 FSGRS
+559 SGRN
-564 LYNVASHQYVAIV
+564 LYKVADYHYVTIV
-577 KPGVETSF
+577 KPGQATSF
-585 SCSSTTDADT
+585 SCGSTSDADA
-595 WTGEVKVKPNADAV
+595 WTEAVLVSPADNAID
-609 AKGTATSKRTA
+609 KGTATSKRTA
-620 ISKAHT
+620 ISIAHT

-690 TTDNGSTVTTDIG
+690 TTSIG
-703 TKYAWY
+703 TGYAWY
-709 SSNTNAGITKINSKD
+709 SSNTNTDAGRPKVNSKA
-724 LLTGSCN
+724 LLTGSKN
-731 QTYGSGVTETDVLIS
+731 QIYGSGFNETKELITN
-746 KWSTAAAAAY
+746 WSTAAAAAY
-756 QAKHYTELPVSS
+756 HAKHYTELSASS

-779 GQYYAVMSKLGA
+779 GQYYAVMTSLGA
-791 EFSSDWTGIYDGN
+791 PFSDDWTGIWDGN
-804 TTTHPTLGFFNNM
+804 TPTHPKLGFFDNM
-817 TTVTGNINSKLKKVG
+817 YTVTTNINNKLKKVG
-832 NNNYTEFFDATNTW
+832 DSNYTEFFGDINTW
-846 AWTSSEFSATGAV
+846 AWTSSEFSSPNAV
-859 VVDSGVNNSKGSGSV
+859 SIDSGVDDAKGSGSV
-874 RFGSDRKTAQDP
+874 RFSGNGSKTFQVP

>member
-47 AELLDGFQSSAA
+47 AELLDGFQSSTA

-118 SSSSWTGEFGVS
+118 SNSSWTGEFGVS

-135 IGAIQSFFQDQKA
+135 SGASQSFFQDQKA

-159 GTQAWPTDGAL
+159 DTQAWPTDGEL

-275 GSLGAASARYAIS
+275 GSLGAASASYAIS
-288 LGSGGAGIAV
+288 LGSSGAGIAV

-312 LLMVPQTFAAGSSA
+312 LLMVPQTFAARSSA

-341 TASLAGTSWAAGK
+341 TASLAGTSWDAGR

-503 SLTSDGTKIQFAD
+503 SLTSDGTKIQFAA

-532 VENIYH
+532 VDNTYH
-538 IKGYEAYT
+538 LSTYPEYT
-546 WKYDKTPVYAYAG
+546 WTHGKTTVHAVASV
-559 FSGRS
+559 SGRS
-564 LYNVASHQYVAIV
+564 LYKVADYHYVTIV
-577 KPGVETSF
+577 KPGQATSF
-585 SCSSTTDADT
+585 SCGKTSDADA
-595 WTGEVKVKPNADAV
+595 WTAAVSVSPAANAIAT
-609 AKGTATSKRTA
+609 GTATSKRTA
-620 ISKAHT
+620 ISIAHT

-636 GALSSQSESL
+636 GALSSWSEAL

-690 TTDNGSTVTTDIG
+690 TTSIG
-703 TKYAWY
+703 TGYAWY
-709 SSNTNAGITKINSKD
+709 SSNTDAGRTKIISKD
-724 LLTGSCN
+724 LLTGSSN
-731 QTYGSGVTETDVLIS
+731 QTYGSGVTETNALIS
-746 KWSTAAAAAY
+746 KWSTAAEAAY
-756 QAKHYTELPVSS
+756 QAKHYTTLPASS

-791 EFSSDWTGIYDGN
+791 EFSSDWTGLYGDAASGSS
-804 TTTHPTLGFFNNM
+804 LGFFSNM
-817 TTVTGNINSKLKKVG
+817 TTVTGNINKKLKKVG
-832 NNNYTEFFDATNTW
+832 NNNYTEFFGDTNTW
-846 AWTSSEFSATGAV
+846 AWTSSEFSATYAV
-859 VVDSGVNNSKGSGSV
+859 DVDSGVDDSKGSGSV
-874 RFGSDRKTAQDP
+874 RFYGGSKAAQNP

>member
-135 IGAIQSFFQDQKA
+135 SGASQSFFQDQKA

-159 GTQAWPTDGAL
+159 DTQAWPTDGAL

-191 TKNKTLRYVASTNL
+191 TKNKTLRYVASTSNI
-205 GSQPDLIV
+205 SAQPDLIV
-213 AKSENISRTSSSANT
+213 AKSENISRTSSSANS
-228 AVQLEF
+228 AVQLKF

-264 QGDYNISTGTW
+264 QGDYNITTGTW
-275 GSLGAASARYAIS
+275 GSLGAASASYAIS
-288 LGSGGAGIAV
+288 LGTSGAGIAV

-341 TASLAGTSWAAGK
+341 TASLAGTSWDAGK

-373 TFPTSWSNSYT
+373 TFPTSWSRSYT
-384 STTNPLKSAYANGDK
+384 STTNHLKSAYADGDK

-427 PSGSKQKFSPKYS
+427 PSGTKCTFSPKYS

-447 QSSLTG
+447 QASLTG

-462 DVTSAKAFFSSA
+462 DVSSAKAFFSSA

-480 SKLATDQS
+480 TKLATDQS
-488 TLAKMN
+488 TLPKMN
-494 ACDLQIGKG
+494 ACDLQIGQG
-503 SLTSDGTKIQFAD
+503 SLTSDGTKIQFTG

-522 LADITLGSKE
+522 LADITLGSKT
-532 VENIYH
+532 VPNTYH
-538 IKGYEAYT
+538 LSTYPEYT
-546 WKYDKTPVYAYAG
+546 WTHGTTTIHAVASV
-559 FSGRS
+559 SGRS
-564 LYNVASHQYVAIV
+564 LYQVADYHYVTIV
-577 KPGVETSF
+577 KPGQATSF
-585 SCSSTTDADT
+585 SCGKTSDADA
-595 WTGEVKVKPNADAV
+595 WTAV
-609 AKGTATSKRTA
+609 SVSPAANTIAKGTATSKRTA
-620 ISKAHT
+620 ISIAHT

-636 GALSSQSESL
+636 GALSSQSEAL
-646 LSGKTPVGI
+646 LSGKKPVGI
-655 VGYVGENY
+655 VGYIGNDY
-663 WTEKQLKS
+663 WTEKGV
-671 SNKGGHALV
+671 NGKGGHALV

-690 TTDNGSTVTTDIG
+690 STDMG
-703 TKYAWY
+703 TRYAWY
-709 SSNTNAGITKINSKD
+709 SSNSDVGRTKVS
-724 LLTGSCN
+724 TGALIRGSSS
-731 QTYGSGVTETDVLIS
+731 QTYGSGYTETAALVAKGS
-746 KWSTAAAAAY
+746 AYAAATAAKNY
-756 QAKHYTELPVSS
+756 KDLPAKST
-768 SKCSGWFLPTA
+768 KCTGWFLPSA
-779 GQYYAVMSKLGA
+779 GQYYAVMKQLGG
-791 EFSSDWTGIYDGN
+791 GISPDTWN
-804 TTTHPTLGFFNNM
+804 INDFFGNM
-817 TTVTGNINSKLKKVG
+817 TTVSGKINTALSKVG
-832 NNNYTEFFDATNTW
+832 ANNYTEYFQDVNTW
-846 AWTSSEFSATGAV
+846 EWTSSEFSATGAV
-859 VVDSGVNNSKGSGSV
+859 LVDSGVDDSKGSGSV
-874 RFGSDRKTAQDP
+874 RFYGSGKTYQSP

>member
-118 SSSSWTGEFGVS
+118 SNSSWTGEFGVS

-135 IGAIQSFFQDQKA
+135 SGASQSFFQDQKA

-159 GTQAWPTDGAL
+159 DTQAWPTDGAL

-191 TKNKTLRYVASTNL
+191 AKNKTLRYVASTSL

-228 AVQLEF
+228 AVQLQF

-275 GSLGAASARYAIS
+275 GSWGAASASYAIS
-288 LGSGGAGIAV
+288 LGSSGAGIAV

-332 HDGNKDRTV
+332 HDGHKDRTV
-341 TASLAGTSWAAGK
+341 TASLAGTSWDAGR

-361 ASSITTLQLGDI
+361 ASSITTLQLGGI
-373 TFPTSWSNSYT
+373 TFPTSWSSKYT
-384 STTNPLKSAYANGDK
+384 SATHHLKSAYADGDK

-447 QSSLTG
+447 QPSLTG

-462 DVTSAKAFFSSA
+462 DVTSAKAFFSNA

-488 TLAKMN
+488 TLVKMN

-503 SLTSDGTKIQFAD
+503 SLTSDGTKIQFAA

-522 LADITLGSKE
+522 LADITLGSKTLD
-532 VENIYH
+532 NNYH
-538 IKGYEAYT
+538 LSTYPSYT
-546 WKYDKTPVYAYAG
+546 WTHGKTTVYAVASV
-559 FSGRS
+559 SGRS
-564 LYNVASHQYVAIV
+564 LYQVADYHYVTIV
-577 KPGVETSF
+577 KPGQATSF
-585 SCSSTTDADT
+585 SCGKTSDADA
-595 WTGEVKVKPNADAV
+595 WAAAVSVSPAANAI

-620 ISKAHT
+620 MTSIAHT

-636 GALSSQSESL
+636 GALSSQSENL

-655 VGYVGENY
+655 VGYMGNDY
-663 WTEKQLKS
+663 WTEKGVS
-671 SNKGGHALV
+671 GKGGHALV

-690 TTDNGSTVTTDIG
+690 STNMG
-703 TKYAWY
+703 TGYAWY
-709 SSNTNAGITKINSKD
+709 SSNTDAGRTKVS
-724 LLTGSCN
+724 TGALIRGSSS
-731 QTYGSGVTETDVLIS
+731 QTYGSGYTETAALVAKGS
-746 KWSTAAAAAY
+746 AYAAATAA
-756 QAKHYTELPVSS
+756 KNYTTLPANS
-768 SKCSGWFLPTA
+768 SKCTGWFLPSA
-779 GQYYAVMSKLGA
+779 GQCYAVMKSLGG
-791 EFSSDWTGIYDGN
+791 GISPDTWN
-804 TTTHPTLGFFNNM
+804 INDFFGNM
-817 TTVTGNINSKLKKVG
+817 TTVSGKINTALSKVG
-832 NNNYTEFFDATNTW
+832 ANNYTEYFQGVNTW
-846 AWTSSEFSATGAV
+846 EWTSSEFSATGAV
-859 VVDSGVNNSKGSGSV
+859 YVDSGVSDSKGSGSV
-874 RFGSDRKTAQDP
+874 RFSGYGKANQML